1 MNKHKENGFRSLL
14 MTFAVFAMSLVSI
27 SALAEPI
34 QIVGKVVDANGD
46 PLVGASVVEAGT
58 SNGTITD
65 LDGAFV
71 LTVENN
77 VTLLVSYVGYKDQE
91 ARAHKDMVVMLR
103 EDTQVLDEVVAIG
116 YGTQKKANLTG
127 AVTTVDV
134 SKTLESKTESD
145 VAKAL
150 QGAVPGLTIT
160 NATGDLDADPTV
172 VIRGIGTLSNSGTST
187 PLYIVDGV
195 PVENLGYLN
204 SNDIES
210 ISVLKDASSTAIYGT
225 RAAFGV
231 VLVTTKTA
239 KTAEKVS
246 VTYNNN
252 FAWSRATALPDYPT
266 VMEQATALTDANKR
280 AGLPSELFGMYLDTK
295 YFIAG
300 ATAWQEK
307 HGGKSGYRKMVYG
320 DDWDEH
326 GFYADWDVA
335 GIMFNDA
342 APSQQH
348 NLSVSG
354 NSGKTNYYMS
364 LGYNHQQGLM
374 NFNPDK
380 MDKFNATVNLS
391 TKVTKWLEVGARF
404 NMQHRIYTYPYVRG
418 QGSYQYV
425 WRWGS
430 FFGPYG
436 YFEDAEGNQYDGR
449 NMIGFRK
456 AAAGPDGDG
465 SNDTYNKR
473 MNMRAGGFIKL
484 NLAKGLTF
492 NGDYTF
498 TYRAGRYKGVG
509 YDEDLVNTWSLFGED
524 FTHGAINTSTFIE
537 TENTHYYNHVANMF
551 LNYNGSWS
559 GHNLNVMVGANID
572 KSEYEYLYYER
583 HGMQDP
589 TMPELKL
596 MSEDYSYS
604 HSHSRSGSAGIFGRI
619 NYDYKGIYLIELSGR
634 YDGSSKFPSHTQW
647 AFFPSGSLGYRISE
661 EAYFQEAKEYVS
673 NLKVRASYGAIGNQ
687 EIGSNMFIKTMG
699 KTTNGVNWLGD
710 GKLKYD
716 YFGTPKMVDPSL
728 TWETITTTNV
738 GIDLGFFN
746 NDLNVN
752 FDWYQ
757 RDTKGMLAPGKEL
770 PSVLGASAAYE
781 NAGSL
786 RTRGWELNIDWR
798 HTFRDADDLTVHAN
812 FNLGDY
818 KATIT
823 QWDSDNLINTKYTG
837 KEYGEIWGFE
847 TERYFTWDDFTT
859 ETRERLVP
867 FDVNDDGKVDADET
881 ITETYQAVTG
891 YVEGVASQKGLEKD
905 KGFTYGPGDI
915 KFVDQNGDGVID
927 WGDGTVENHGDLV
940 KIGNTTPRWQYS
952 FRLGAEW
959 KGFDIDL
966 FFQGVGKRDMWS
978 PSAFV
983 MPLTRGAD
991 AIYAWQTDYI
1001 TNAEVSDTDIS
1012 KAVIRQDA
1020 AYPRMYPGN
1029 AGQGVPGSSIIDA
1042 GRNNFYPQD
1051 KYLIN
1056 MAYLRLKNLT
1066 VGYTLPQRLTRK
1078 ATIEKVRI
1086 YASFNNLADLVNHTA
1101 QYGFDPEVS
1110 TGRGTGSFGN
1120 GTYGRVEPLM
1130 RSYSFG
1136 LQVTL

>member
-27 SALAEPI
+27 AAMAEPI
-34 QIVGKVVDANGD
+34 AIVGKVIDVNGE
-46 PLVGASVVEAGT
+46 PLVGASVAEAGT

-71 LTVENN
+71 LTVEKN

-91 ARAHKDMVVMLR
+91 VRAHKDMVVMLR

-134 SKTLESKTESD
+134 SKTLESKSESD
-145 VAKAL
+145 VTKAL

-187 PLYIVDGV
+187 PLYVVDGV
-195 PVENLGYLN
+195 PMENLGYLN
-204 SNDIES
+204 PNDIES

-252 FAWSRATALPDYPT
+252 FAWSRASAMPEYPSVLEQITAMT
-266 VMEQATALTDANKR
+266 MANDN
-280 AGLPSELFGMYLDTK
+280 AGVASELFGMYFNTDE
-295 YFIAG
+295 FIAK
-300 ATAWQEK
+300 ATAWQDWAATQGWK
-307 HGGKSGYRKMVYG
+307 NNKSPYREMVYG
-320 DDWDEH
+320 LDWDEN

-335 GIMFNDA
+335 GIMFNNA
-342 APSQQH
+342 APSQNH

-364 LGYNHQQGLM
+364 LGYNHQQGIM

-391 TKVTKWLEVGARF
+391 TKVNNWLEIGGRF
-404 NMQHRIYTYPYVRG
+404 NMQHRTYSYPEVRG
-418 QGSYQYV
+418 QGTYQYV

-436 YFEDAEGNQYDGR
+436 YFEDENGNQYDGR
-449 NMIGFRK
+449 QMIGFRK
-456 AAAGPDGDG
+456 DAGDA
-465 SNDTYNKR
+465 YRKR
-473 MNMRAGGFIKL
+473 MNLRAGGFIKL
-484 NLAKGLTF
+484 NLAKGFTF

-498 TYRAGRYKGVG
+498 TYRAGRYKAVG
-509 YDEDLVNTWSLFGED
+509 LPEDLVNTWSLFGED
-524 FTHGAINTSTFIE
+524 FAHGPINTSTYIE
-537 TENTHYYNHVANMF
+537 TENSHYYNHVANMYF
-551 LNYNGSWS
+551 NYNGSWK

-572 KSEYEYLYYER
+572 KDEYEKLYYER
-583 HGMQDP
+583 HDLLSSDKYEMHLTG
-589 TMPELKL
+589 
-596 MSEDYSYS
+596 SDYDYS
-604 HSHSRSGSAGIFGRI
+604 HSHPHNGSVGIFGRI
-619 NYDYKGIYLIELSGR
+619 NYDYKGIYLLEFSARG
-634 YDGSSKFPSHTQW
+634 DASSKFPSHSQW
-647 AFFPSGSLGYRISE
+647 AFFPSGSVGYRMSE
-661 EAYFQEAKEYVS
+661 EPYFQAAKEHVS
-673 NLKVRASYGAIGNQ
+673 NLKVRASYGTIGNQ
-687 EIGSNMFIKTMG
+687 EIGSYMFLETMDKG
-699 KTTNGVNWLGD
+699 QVNWLGEGD
-710 GKLKYD
+710 AKYY
-716 YFGTPKMVDPSL
+716 YFGTPKLVSPTL
-728 TWETITTTNV
+728 TWETIATANV

-757 RDTKGMLAPGKEL
+757 RDTKDMLAPGAAL
-770 PSVLGASAAYE
+770 PQVLGTSAPYM

-798 HTFRDADDLTVHAN
+798 HVFHEAGDLAVHAN
-812 FNLGDY
+812 FNLADY
-818 KATIT
+818 KATIID
-823 QWDSDNLINTKYTG
+823 WDSNDLVNTNYAG

-847 TERYFTWDDFTT
+847 TDRYFTPEDFN
-859 ETRERLVP
+859 E
-867 FDVNDDGKVDADET
+867 DGSYKQVLDAE
-881 ITETYQAVTG
+881 G
-891 YVEGVASQKGLEKD
+891 NYVSGVADQSLLESGK
-905 KGFTYGPGDI
+905 FTYGPGDI
-915 KFVDQNGDGVID
+915 KFVDQNGDGKID
-927 WGDGTVENHGDLV
+927 WGKGTKDDHGDLV
-940 KIGNTTPRWQYS
+940 KIGNSTPRFQYS
-952 FRLGAEW
+952 FRIGADW
-959 KGFDIDL
+959 KGLDIDL
-966 FFQGVGKRDMWS
+966 FFQGVGKRDMWTQ
-978 PSAFV
+978 SAFV
-983 MPLTRGAD
+983 MPMMRGVD
-991 AIYAWQTDYI
+991 AIYSSQMDYI
-1001 TNAEVSDTDIS
+1001 TNDEIVAGI
-1012 KAVIRQDA
+1012 IRQDA
-1020 AYPRMYPGN
+1020 DYPRLYGGG
-1029 AGQGVPGSSIIDA
+1029 AGQGNASTSILD
-1042 GRNNFYPQD
+1042 GGKFNFYPQD
-1051 KYLIN
+1051 KYLVN

-1066 VGYTLPQRLTRK
+1066 VGYTLPQKWTRK

-1086 YASFNNLADLVNHTA
+1086 YASFNNLADLINHTA
-1101 QYGFDPEVS
+1101 KYGFDPETS
-1110 TGRGTGSFGN
+1110 TGRGTGSYGN

>member
-1 MNKHKENGFRSLL
+1 MMNKRKENGYRSLL

-27 SALAEPI
+27 AAMAEPI
-34 QIVGKVVDANGD
+34 AIVGKVVDANGE
-46 PLVGASVVEAGT
+46 PLVGASVSEAGT

-71 LTVENN
+71 LNVEKN

-91 ARAHKDMVVMLR
+91 VRAHKDMVVMLR

-134 SKTLESKTESD
+134 SKTLESKSESD
-145 VAKAL
+145 VTKAL

-172 VIRGIGTLSNSGTST
+172 VIRGIGTLSNSGVST

-204 SNDIES
+204 PNDIES

-252 FAWSRATALPDYPT
+252 FAWSRATAMPEYPT
-266 VMEQATALTDANKR
+266 VLEQVKAMTMANDN
-280 AGLPSELFGMYLDTK
+280 AGVASELFGMYINTDE
-295 YFIAG
+295 FIAK
-300 ATAWQEK
+300 ATAWQEWAATQGWK
-307 HGGKSGYRKMVYG
+307 NGKSPYREMVYG
-320 DDWDEH
+320 LDWDEK

-335 GIMFNDA
+335 GIMFNNA
-342 APSQQH
+342 APSQNH

-364 LGYNHQQGLM
+364 LGYNHQQGIM

-380 MDKFNATVNLS
+380 MDKFNATINLS
-391 TKVTKWLEVGARF
+391 TKVNNWLEIGGRF
-404 NMQHRIYTYPYVRG
+404 NMQHRTYSYPEVRG
-418 QGSYQYV
+418 QGTYQYV

-436 YFEDAEGNQYDGR
+436 YFEDENGNQFDGR
-449 NMIGFRK
+449 QMIGFRK
-456 AAAGPDGDG
+456 AAGDA
-465 SNDTYNKR
+465 YRKR
-473 MNMRAGGFIKL
+473 MNLRAGGFIKL

-498 TYRAGRYKGVG
+498 TYRAGRYKAVG
-509 YDEDLVNTWSLFGED
+509 LPEDIVNTWSLFGEN
-524 FTHGAINTSTFIE
+524 FAHGPINTSTYIE
-537 TENTHYYNHVANMF
+537 TENSHYYNHVANMYF
-551 LNYNGSWS
+551 NYNGSWK

-572 KSEYEYLYYER
+572 KDEYEKLYYER
-583 HGMQDP
+583 HDLLSSDKHEMHLTG
-589 TMPELKL
+589 
-596 MSEDYSYS
+596 SDYDYS
-604 HSHSRSGSAGIFGRI
+604 HSHPHNGSVGIFGRI
-619 NYDYKGIYLIELSGR
+619 NYDYKGIYLLEFSARG
-634 YDGSSKFPSHTQW
+634 DASSKFPSHSQW
-647 AFFPSGSLGYRISE
+647 AFFPSGSVGYRLSE
-661 EAYFQEAKEYVS
+661 EPYFQEAKNYVS
-673 NLKVRASYGAIGNQ
+673 NLKVRASYGTIGNQ
-687 EIGSNMFIKTMG
+687 EIGSYMFLETMDKG
-699 KTTNGVNWLGD
+699 QVGWLGD
-710 GKLKYD
+710 TDSKYY
-716 YFGTPKMVDPSL
+716 YFGTPKLVSPTL
-728 TWETITTTNV
+728 TWETIATANV

-746 NDLNVN
+746 NDLNIN

-757 RDTKGMLAPGKEL
+757 RDTKDMLAPGAAL
-770 PSVLGASAAYE
+770 PQVLGTSAPYM

-798 HTFRDADDLTVHAN
+798 HVFHDAGDLAVHAN
-812 FNLGDY
+812 FNLADY
-818 KATIT
+818 KATIMD
-823 QWDSDNLINTKYTG
+823 WDSNNLINTNYAG

-847 TERYFTWDDFTT
+847 TDRYFTPEDF
-859 ETRERLVP
+859 
-867 FDVNDDGKVDADET
+867 NADGSYKQELDAD
-881 ITETYQAVTG
+881 G
-891 YVEGVASQKGLEKD
+891 NYVSGIADQSLLESGK
-905 KGFTYGPGDI
+905 FVYGPGDV
-915 KFVDQNGDGVID
+915 KFVDQNGDGKID
-927 WGDGTVENHGDLV
+927 WGDGTVEDHGDLV
-940 KIGNTTPRWQYS
+940 KIGNSTPRFQYS

-959 KGFDIDL
+959 KGLDIDL
-966 FFQGVGKRDMWS
+966 FFQGVGKRDMWTQ
-978 PSAFV
+978 SAFV
-983 MPLTRGAD
+983 MPMTRGVD
-991 AIYAWQTDYI
+991 AIYASQMDYI
-1001 TNAEVSDTDIS
+1001 TNDEVAAGT
-1012 KAVIRQDA
+1012 IRQDA
-1020 AYPRMYPGN
+1020 DYPRLYGGG
-1029 AGQGVPGSSIIDA
+1029 AGQGNASSSIMD
-1042 GRNNFYPQD
+1042 GGKFNFYPQD
-1051 KYLIN
+1051 KYLVN

-1066 VGYTLPQRLTRK
+1066 VGYTLPQKWTRK

-1086 YASFNNLADLVNHTA
+1086 YASFNNLADLINHTA
-1101 QYGFDPEVS
+1101 KFGFDPETS
-1110 TGRGTGSFGN
+1110 TGRGTGSYGN
-1120 GTYGRVEPLM
+1120 GTYGRTEPLY

>member
-1 MNKHKENGFRSLL
+1 MMNKHKENGYRSLL

-27 SALAEPI
+27 AAMAEPI
-34 QIVGKVVDANGD
+34 TIVGKVVDANGE
-46 PLVGASVVEAGT
+46 PLVGASVAEAGT

-71 LTVENN
+71 LNVEKN

-91 ARAHKDMVVMLR
+91 VRAHKDMVVMLK

-160 NATGDLDADPTV
+160 NTTGDLDADPTV
-172 VIRGIGTLSNSGTST
+172 VIRGIGTLSNSGVST

-204 SNDIES
+204 PNDIES

-231 VLVTTKTA
+231 VLVTTKSA
-239 KTAEKVS
+239 KTAEKVT

-252 FAWSRATALPDYPT
+252 FAWSQATVTPDFPT
-266 VMEQATALTDANKR
+266 VLEQAKAMTEGKYR
-280 AGLPSELFGMYLDTK
+280 AGADPELFGMYVDTEA
-295 YFIAG
+295 Y
-300 ATAWQEK
+300 QEK
-307 HGGKSGYRKMVYG
+307 AQAWLDWANSPEGQALGIKNGKSPYREMIYG
-320 DDWDEH
+320 IDYDEN
-326 GFYADWDVA
+326 GWYADWDIA
-335 GIMFNDA
+335 GMYFNNA

-364 LGYNHQQGLM
+364 IGYNHQQGLM

-380 MDKFNATVNLS
+380 MDKFNATVNVS
-391 TKVTKWLEVGARF
+391 TKVNNWLEVGARF
-404 NMQHRIYTYPYVRG
+404 SMQHRN
-418 QGSYQYV
+418 YQYPEARFSGYSNL

-430 FFGPYG
+430 FFNNCG
-436 YFEDAEGNQYDGR
+436 YWKDEEGQIYDGY
-449 NMIGFRK
+449 NYIDSRK
-456 AAAGPDGDG
+456 EAGDA
-465 SNDTYNKR
+465 YKKR

-498 TYRAGRYKGVG
+498 TYRAGNEKAIGMPYKYQLYHWAKGI
-509 YDEDLVNTWSLFGED
+509 GED
-524 FTHGAINTSTFIE
+524 WTAFIDPYP
-537 TENTHYYNHVANMF
+537 TDSYISQTNSHYYNHVANMYF
-551 LNYNGSWS
+551 NYNGSWS

-572 KSEYEYLYYER
+572 KSNYEYLSLR
-583 HGMQDP
+583 RDGMQDINL
-589 TMPELKL
+589 PEMILTSSWK
-596 MSEDYSYS
+596 SYDHA
-604 HSHSRSGSAGIFGRI
+604 HSHSGSAGVFARI
-619 NYDYKGIYLIELSGR
+619 NYDYKGIYLFELSGR
-634 YDGSSKFPSHTQW
+634 ADASSKFPSTQQW
-647 AFFPSGSLGYRISE
+647 GFFPSGSVGYRISE
-661 EAYFQEAKEYVS
+661 EPYFQEAKNYVS

-687 EIGSNMFIKTMG
+687 EIGSNMFLETMS
-699 KTTNGVNWLGD
+699 KETNAVNWLGT
-710 GKLKYD
+710 GSALYD
-716 YFGTPKMVDPSL
+716 YFTQPKMVSPTL
-728 TWETITTTNV
+728 TWETITTANV

-757 RDTKGMLAPGKEL
+757 RDTKGMLAPGRAL
-770 PSVLGASAAYE
+770 PQVIGATAAFE

-786 RTRGWELNIDWR
+786 RTRGWELNIDW
-798 HTFRDADDLTVHAN
+798 HHVFHEAGDLALHAN
-812 FNLGDY
+812 FNLADY
-818 KATIT
+818 KAVIT
-823 QWDSDNLINTKYTG
+823 NWDSDNLINTKYTG

-847 TERYFTWDDFTT
+847 TDRYFTPADF
-859 ETRERLVP
+859 
-867 FDVNDDGKVDADET
+867 NADGTPAEGIAD
-881 ITETYQAVTG
+881 QSKLSAN
-891 YVEGVASQKGLEKD
+891 EK
-905 KGFTYGPGDI
+905 FIFGPGDI
-915 KFVDQNGDGVID
+915 KFVDQNKDGVID
-927 WGDGTVENHGDLV
+927 WGDGTTENHGDLV
-940 KIGNTTPRWQYS
+940 KIGNSTPRFQYS
-952 FRLGAEW
+952 FRLGADW
-959 KGFDIDL
+959 KGLDIDL

-983 MPLTRGAD
+983 MPLMRGAD
-991 AIYAWQTDYI
+991 ATLYAGQTDYI
-1001 TNAEVSDTDIS
+1001 TQAEYEAAMAGTGT
-1012 KAVIRQDA
+1012 IRQDA
-1020 AYPRMYPGN
+1020 DYPRLFAGN
-1029 AGQGVPGSSIIDA
+1029 QGSVAGSSIMEY
-1042 GRNNFYPQD
+1042 GSNNYVPQS

-1066 VGYTLPQRLTRK
+1066 VGYTLPQKWTRK

-1101 QYGFDPEVS
+1101 KYGFDPEVS
-1110 TGRGTGSFGN
+1110 AGRGTGNITSEAY
-1120 GTYGRVEPLM
+1120 YGRTEPLM

-1136 LQVTL
+1136 LQITL

>member
-1 MNKHKENGFRSLL
+1 MMNKHKENGFRSLL

-27 SALAEPI
+27 SAMAAPI
-34 QIVGKVVDANGD
+34 SVVGKVVDVNGE
-46 PLVGASVVEAGT
+46 PLVGASVVEVGT

-71 LTVENN
+71 LSVEPN
-77 VTLLVSYVGYKDQE
+77 VTLHVSYVGYKDQE
-91 ARAHKDMVVMLR
+91 VRAHKDMVVMLK

-127 AVTTVDV
+127 AVTSVDV

-160 NATGDLDADPTV
+160 NATGDLNADPTV

-195 PVENLGYLN
+195 PMENLGYLN

-239 KTAEKVS
+239 KTQEKVS

-252 FAWSRATALPDYPT
+252 FAWSQATALPDYPDVLT
-266 VMEQATALTDANKR
+266 QAQALTDANTR
-280 AGLPSELFGMYLDTK
+280 AGLASELFGMYLNSDA
-295 YFIAG
+295 FIAG
-300 ATAWQEK
+300 ATKWKKWASEQGWK
-307 HGGKSGYRKMVYG
+307 NDKSPYRKMEYG
-320 DDWDEH
+320 LDWDEK

-335 GIMFNDA
+335 GIMFNNA
-342 APSQQH
+342 TPSQQH

-391 TKVTKWLEVGARF
+391 TKVNKWLEVGARF

-418 QGSYQYV
+418 QGTYQYV

-436 YFEDAEGNQYDGR
+436 YFEDAEGQQYEGR

-465 SNDTYNKR
+465 SNDTYRKR

-509 YDEDLVNTWSLFGED
+509 YSEDLVNTWSLFGEN
-524 FTHGAINTSTFIE
+524 FAHGKINTSTFIE

-559 GHNLNVMVGANID
+559 GHNLNVMVGANLD

-583 HGMQDP
+583 HAMQDENL
-589 TMPELKL
+589 PELAL
-596 MSEDYSYS
+596 CSEDYSYTHS
-604 HSHSRSGSAGIFGRI
+604 HSHSGSAGIFARI
-619 NYDYKGIYLIELSGR
+619 NYDYKGIYLLELSGR
-634 YDGSSKFPSHTQW
+634 YDGSSKFPTHTQW
-647 AFFPSGSLGYRISE
+647 AFFPSGSVGYRLSE

-673 NLKVRASYGAIGNQ
+673 NLKVRASYGVIGNQ
-687 EIGSNMFIKTMG
+687 EIGSNMFLETMS
-699 KTTNGVNWLGD
+699 KTTNGVSWLGT
-710 GKLKYD
+710 GSSKYD
-716 YFGTPKMVDPSL
+716 YFGQPKMVDPTL
-728 TWETITTTNV
+728 TWETIATTNV
-738 GIDLGFFN
+738 GIDLGFLN

-757 RDTKGMLAPGKEL
+757 RLTTGMLAPGKTL
-770 PSVLGASAAYE
+770 PQVVGATAAYE

-798 HTFRDADDLTVHAN
+798 HTFRDADNLTLHAN
-812 FNLGDY
+812 FNLADY
-818 KATIT
+818 KAVIT
-823 QWDSDNLINTKYTG
+823 EWDSNDLTNTKYTG
-837 KEYGEIWGFE
+837 KEYGEIWGFQ
-847 TERYFTWDDFTT
+847 TDRYFTPDDF
-859 ETRERLVP
+859 
-867 FDVNDDGKVDADET
+867 NADGSYK
-881 ITETYQAVTG
+881 
-891 YVEGVASQKGLEKD
+891 EGIASQKGLEKD

-927 WGDGTVENHGDLV
+927 WGEGTKDNHGDLV
-940 KIGNTTPRWQYS
+940 KIGNETPRWQYS
-952 FRLGAEW
+952 FRLGADW

-1001 TNAEVSDTDIS
+1001 TEADYAAGIIDQN
-1012 KAVIRQDA
+1012 A
-1020 AYPRMYPGN
+1020 AYPRMWPGN
-1029 AGQGVPGSSIIDA
+1029 AGQGVASSSILPT
-1042 GRNNFYPQD
+1042 GKNNFYPQD
-1051 KYLIN
+1051 KYLMN
-1056 MAYLRLKNLT
+1056 LAYLRLKNLT
-1066 VGYTLPQRLTRK
+1066 VGYTLPQKLTRK

-1086 YASFNNLADLVNHTA
+1086 YASFNNLCDLINHTA

-1110 TGRGTGSFGN
+1110 TGSGTGSFGN
-1120 GTYGRVEPLM
+1120 GTYGRTEPLM

>member
-1 MNKHKENGFRSLL
+1 MMNKHKENGFRSLL

-27 SALAEPI
+27 SAMAAPI
-34 QIVGKVVDANGD
+34 SVVGKVVDANGE

-71 LTVENN
+71 LSVEPN
-77 VTLLVSYVGYKDQE
+77 VTLHVSYVGYKDQE
-91 ARAHKDMVVMLR
+91 VRAHKDMVVMLK

-127 AVTTVDV
+127 AVTSVDV

-160 NATGDLDADPTV
+160 NANGDLNSDPTV

-195 PVENLGYLN
+195 PMENLGYLN

-239 KTAEKVS
+239 KTQEKVS

-252 FAWSRATALPDYPT
+252 FAWSQATALPEYPD
-266 VMEQATALTDANKR
+266 VIAQANALTDANKR
-280 AGLPSELFGMYLDTK
+280 AGLASELFGMYLDTEA
-295 YFIAG
+295 FLGGAQRWLDWANSPEGAAAG
-300 ATAWQEK
+300 IK
-307 HGGKSGYRKMVYG
+307 NGKSPYRKMIYG
-320 DDWDEH
+320 LDWDEN

-342 APSQQH
+342 TPSQQH

-391 TKVTKWLEVGARF
+391 TKVNNWLEIGARF

-436 YFEDAEGNQYDGR
+436 YFEDADGNQFDGR
-449 NMIGFRK
+449 QMIGFRK
-456 AAAGPDGDG
+456 AAAGPDGIG
-465 SNDTYNKR
+465 NDTWRKR

-509 YDEDLVNTWSLFGED
+509 YDEDLVNTWSLFGEN

-551 LNYNGSWS
+551 FNYNGSWS
-559 GHNLNVMVGANID
+559 GHNLNVMVGANLD

-583 HGMQDP
+583 HGMQDQNL
-589 TMPELKL
+589 PELAL
-596 MSEDYSYS
+596 CSEDYSYS
-604 HSHSRSGSAGIFGRI
+604 HSHSHSGSAGIFARI
-619 NYDYKGIYLIELSGR
+619 NYDYKGIYLLELSGR
-634 YDGSSKFPSHTQW
+634 YDGSSKFPTHTQW
-647 AFFPSGSLGYRISE
+647 AFFPSGSVGYRISE
-661 EAYFQEAKEYVS
+661 EGYFQEAKEYVS
-673 NLKVRASYGAIGNQ
+673 NLKLRASYGVIGNQ
-687 EIGSNMFIKTMG
+687 EIGSNMFLETMS
-699 KTTNGVNWLGD
+699 KTTNGVSWLGT
-710 GKLKYD
+710 GSSKYD
-716 YFGTPKMVDPSL
+716 YFGTPKMVDPTL
-728 TWETITTTNV
+728 TWETIATTNV
-738 GIDLGFFN
+738 GIDLGFLKN
-746 NDLNVN
+746 ELNVN

-757 RDTKGMLAPGKEL
+757 RETTGMLAPGQAL
-770 PSVLGASAAYE
+770 PQVLGASAAYE

-798 HTFRDADDLTVHAN
+798 HTFRDADNLTLHAN
-812 FNLGDY
+812 FNLADY

-823 QWDSDNLINTKYTG
+823 QWDSNDLTNTKYTG

-847 TERYFTWDDFTT
+847 TDRYFTFEDF
-859 ETRERLVP
+859 
-867 FDVNDDGKVDADET
+867 NADGSYA
-881 ITETYQAVTG
+881 
-891 YVEGVASQKGLEKD
+891 EGVASQTGLEKGSF
-905 KGFTYGPGDI
+905 KYGPGDV
-915 KFVDQNGDGVID
+915 KFVDQNGDGVIN
-927 WGDGTVENHGDLV
+927 WGYAVDDVENNPEGLAPGTKNNHGDLV
-940 KIGNTTPRWQYS
+940 KIGNETPRWQYS

-991 AIYAWQTDYI
+991 AIYAWQTDYVTEADYAAGI
-1001 TNAEVSDTDIS
+1001 IDQN
-1012 KAVIRQDA
+1012 A

-1029 AGQGVPGSSIIDA
+1029 AGQGVPGANVTAI
-1042 GRNNFYPQD
+1042 GCNNFYPQD
-1051 KYLIN
+1051 KYLMN
-1056 MAYLRLKNLT
+1056 LAYLRLKNLT
-1066 VGYTLPQRLTRK
+1066 VGYTLPQKWTRK

-1110 TGRGTGSFGN
+1110 SGSGTGSFGN

>member
-1 MNKHKENGFRSLL
+1 MMNKHKENGFRSLL

-27 SALAEPI
+27 AAMAEPI
-34 QIVGKVVDANGD
+34 AIVGKVIDANGE
-46 PLVGASVVEAGT
+46 PLVGASVAEAGT

-71 LTVENN
+71 LTVEKN

-91 ARAHKDMVVMLR
+91 VRAHKDMVVMLR

-172 VIRGIGTLSNSGTST
+172 VIRGIGTLSNNGTSS
-187 PLYIVDGV
+187 PLYVVDGV
-195 PVENLGYLN
+195 PVENLSYLN
-204 SNDIES
+204 PNDIES

-266 VMEQATALTDANKR
+266 VYAQAVAMSEAKGYLGER
-280 AGLPSELFGMYLDTK
+280 AELFGMYVDEEAYQNKAKEWLQWAETQGWK
-295 YFIAG
+295 NN
-300 ATAWQEK
+300 
-307 HGGKSGYRKMVYG
+307 KSPYREMVYG
-320 DDWDEH
+320 LDYDEN

-335 GIMFNDA
+335 GIFFNDA
-342 APSQQH
+342 TPSQNH

-364 LGYNHQQGLM
+364 LGYNHQQGIL

-391 TKVTKWLEVGARF
+391 TKVNKWLEVGARF
-404 NMQHRIYTYPYVRG
+404 NMQHRN
-418 QGSYQYV
+418 YQYPENRV
-425 WRWGS
+425 GGYSNLWRWGS
-430 FFGPYG
+430 FFGPWG
-436 YFEDAEGNQYDGR
+436 YLTDEEGQIYDGYTFL
-449 NMIGFRK
+449 GGLK
-456 AAAGPDGDG
+456 EAGDA
-465 SNDTYNKR
+465 YKKR
-473 MNMRAGGFIKL
+473 MNLRAGGFIKL

-498 TYRAGRYKGVG
+498 TYRAGNEKAIGMPAKYQV
-509 YDEDLVNTWSLFGED
+509 DTWSPGKFAED
-524 FTHGAINTSTFIE
+524 WSSAIDPYPTDSYITQKNS
-537 TENTHYYNHVANMF
+537 HYYNHVANMYF
-551 LNYNGSWS
+551 NYNGSWKGS
-559 GHNLNVMVGANID
+559 NLNVMVGANID
-572 KSEYEYLYYER
+572 KDEYEYLTLTR
-583 HGMQDP
+583 NNMQ
-589 TMPELKL
+589 TVSMPEMILTSAYK
-596 MSEDYSYS
+596 SYDQA
-604 HSHSRSGSAGIFGRI
+604 HYHNGSLGIFARI
-619 NYDYKGIYLIELSGR
+619 NYDYKGIYLFELSGR
-634 YDGSSKFPSHTQW
+634 ADASSKFPSNQQW
-647 AFFPSGSLGYRISE
+647 GFFPSGSVGYRISE
-661 EAYFQEAKEYVS
+661 EPYFQEAKNYVS
-673 NLKVRASYGAIGNQ
+673 NLKVRASYGTIGNQ
-687 EIGSNMFIKTMG
+687 EIGSNMFLETMD
-699 KTTNGVNWLGD
+699 KYTNSVNWIGSGNVL
-710 GKLKYD
+710 YD
-716 YFGTPKMVDPSL
+716 YFEQPKMVSPYL
-728 TWETITTTNV
+728 TWETIATTNV

-757 RDTKGMLAPGKEL
+757 RDTKDMLAPGKEL
-770 PSVLGASAAYE
+770 PTVLGTSAAFE
-781 NAGSL
+781 NVGSL
-786 RTRGWELNIDWR
+786 RVRGWELNVDWR
-798 HTFRDADDLTVHAN
+798 HVFHDAGDLALHAN
-812 FNLGDY
+812 FNLADY

-823 QWDSDNLINTKYTG
+823 NWDSNNLVNTNYTG
-837 KEYGEIWGFE
+837 KEVGEIWGFE
-847 TERYFTWDDFTT
+847 YDRYFTADDFTA
-859 ETRERLVP
+859 
-867 FDVNDDGKVDADET
+867 DGAYKEGIADQTLLE
-881 ITETYQAVTG
+881 
-891 YVEGVASQKGLEKD
+891 ASEK
-905 KGFTYGPGDI
+905 FNFGPGDI

-940 KIGNTTPRWQYS
+940 KIGNSTPRFQYS

-959 KGFDIDL
+959 KGLDIDL
-966 FFQGVGKRDMWS
+966 FFQGVGKREMWS

-983 MPLTRGAD
+983 MPMMRTAD
-991 AIYAWQTDYI
+991 VTIYANQMDYI
-1001 TNAEVSDTDIS
+1001 TKDEIEAGN
-1012 KAVIRQDA
+1012 IRQDA
-1020 AYPRMYPGN
+1020 DYPRIFPGN
-1029 AGQGVPGSSIIDA
+1029 NSSITSSSIL
-1042 GRNNFYPQD
+1042 GIGCNNYVPQD

-1066 VGYTLPQRLTRK
+1066 VGYTLPQKWTRK

-1101 QYGFDPEVS
+1101 KYGFDPEVS
-1110 TGRGTGSFGN
+1110 QGREGAVFAN
-1120 GTYGRVEPLM
+1120 AAYGRTAPLM

-1136 LQVTL
+1136 LQITL

>member
-1 MNKHKENGFRSLL
+1 MNTRKENGFRSLL
-14 MTFAVFAMSLVSI
+14 MSLAVFAMTMVSI
-27 SALAEPI
+27 SAYAAPETI
-34 QIVGKVVDANGD
+34 TGRVVDANGD
-46 PLVGASVVEAGT
+46 PLIGANVAEVGT
-58 SNGTITD
+58 TNGTITD
-65 LDGAFV
+65 IDGAFV
-71 LTVENN
+71 LSVEKN
-77 VTLLVSYVGYKDQE
+77 VTLLVSYMGYKDQE
-91 ARAHKDMVVMLR
+91 VRAHKDMVVMLK
-103 EDTQVLDEVVAIG
+103 EDTQVLDEVVAVG

-172 VIRGIGTLSNSGTST
+172 VIRGIGTLSNSGVST
-187 PLYIVDGV
+187 PLYVVDGV

-204 SNDIES
+204 ANDIES

-231 VLVTTKTA
+231 VLVTTKSA

-252 FAWSRATALPDYPT
+252 FAWSRATALPEYPT
-266 VMEQATALTDANKR
+266 VMEQANALTEANTR
-280 AGLPSELFGMYLDTK
+280 AGLASELFGMYLNSPE
-295 YFIAG
+295 FIAG
-300 ATAWQEK
+300 ATKWQEK

-326 GFYADWDVA
+326 GFYADWDVV
-335 GIMFNDA
+335 GILFNNA

-391 TKVTKWLEVGARF
+391 TKINKWLEVGARF
-404 NMQHRIYTYPYVRG
+404 NMQHRTYTYPYTRG

-436 YFEDAEGNQYDGR
+436 YFEDAEGKQYDAR
-449 NMIGFRK
+449 NMIGYRK
-456 AAAGPDGDG
+456 AAAGPDGDP
-465 SNDTYNKR
+465 SNDTYQKR

-498 TYRAGRYKGVG
+498 TYRAGRYKGTG
-509 YDEDLVNTWSLFGED
+509 YEEDIVNTWSLFGED
-524 FTHGAINTSTFIE
+524 WSHGPTSTSTFIE

-551 LNYNGSWS
+551 LNYNGSWE

-589 TMPELKL
+589 NMPELKL
-596 MSEDYSYS
+596 LSEDYSYS
-604 HSHSRSGSAGIFGRI
+604 HNHSRSGSAGVFGRI

-647 AFFPSGSLGYRISE
+647 AFFPSGSIGYRISE
-661 EAYFQEAKEYVS
+661 EPYFADAKEYVS
-673 NLKVRASYGAIGNQ
+673 NLKLRASYGTIGNQ
-687 EIGSNMFIKTMG
+687 EIGSNMFIKTMA
-699 KTTNGVNWLGD
+699 KTTNGVNWLGT
-710 GKLKYD
+710 GTSKYD
-716 YFGTPKMVDPSL
+716 YFGTPKMVDPTL
-728 TWETITTTNV
+728 TWETIATTNV

-757 RDTKGMLAPGKEL
+757 RTTNGMLAPGKEL

-781 NAGSL
+781 NAGQL

-798 HTFRDADDLTVHAN
+798 HTFKDLDDLSLHAN
-812 FNLGDY
+812 FNLADY

-823 QWDSDNLINTKYTG
+823 NWDSNDLTNTKYTG

-847 TERYFTWDDFTT
+847 TDRYFTAADF
-859 ETRERLVP
+859 
-867 FDVNDDGKVDADET
+867 NADG
-881 ITETYQAVTG
+881 TYAA
-891 YVEGVASQKGLEKD
+891 GVADQSGLEKD
-905 KGFTYGPGDI
+905 KAFSYGPGDI

-927 WGDGTVENHGDLV
+927 WGEGTKDDHGDLV
-940 KIGNTTPRWQYS
+940 KIGNTTPRFQYS
-952 FRLGAEW
+952 FRLGADW
-959 KGFDIDL
+959 KGIDIDL

-983 MPLTRGAD
+983 MPLTRGTD
-991 AIYAWQTDYI
+991 AIYAWQMDYV
-1001 TNAEVSDTDIS
+1001 TQEMVDNNAIN
-1012 KAVIRQDA
+1012 QDA
-1020 AYPRMYPGN
+1020 RYPRLFPSN
-1029 AGQGVPGSSIIDA
+1029 AGQGVASANIMDA

-1066 VGYTLPQRLTRK
+1066 VGYTLPQKWTRK

-1110 TGRGTGSFGN
+1110 SGRGTGSFGN

>member
-27 SALAEPI
+27 GAMAEPI
-34 QIVGKVVDANGD
+34 AIVGKVVDANGE
-46 PLVGASVVEAGT
+46 PLVGASVAEAGT

-71 LTVENN
+71 LTVEKN

-91 ARAHKDMVVMLR
+91 VRAHKDMVVMLK

-172 VIRGIGTLSNSGTST
+172 VIRGIGTLSNGGTSS
-187 PLYIVDGV
+187 PLYVVDGV
-195 PVENLGYLN
+195 PMENLSYLN
-204 SNDIES
+204 PNDIES

-252 FAWSRATALPDYPT
+252 FAWSRASAMPKYPT
-266 VMEQATALTDANKR
+266 VLEQVKAMTMANDN
-280 AGLPSELFGMYLDTK
+280 AGVASELFGMYINTDE
-295 YFIAG
+295 FIAK
-300 ATAWQEK
+300 ATAWQEWAATQGWK
-307 HGGKSGYRKMVYG
+307 NGKSPYREMVYG
-320 DDWDEH
+320 LDWDEK

-335 GIMFNDA
+335 GIMFNNA
-342 APSQQH
+342 APSQNH

-354 NSGKTNYYMS
+354 NSGKTNYYLS
-364 LGYNHQQGLM
+364 LGYNHQQGIM

-380 MDKFNATVNLS
+380 MDKFNATINLS
-391 TKVTKWLEVGARF
+391 TKVNNWLEIGGRF
-404 NMQHRIYTYPYVRG
+404 NMQHRTYSYPEVRG
-418 QGSYQYV
+418 QGTYQYV

-436 YFEDAEGNQYDGR
+436 YFEDENGNQFDGR
-449 NMIGFRK
+449 QMIGFRK
-456 AAAGPDGDG
+456 AAGDA
-465 SNDTYNKR
+465 YRKR
-473 MNMRAGGFIKL
+473 MNLRAGGFIKL

-498 TYRAGRYKGVG
+498 TYRAGRYKAVG
-509 YDEDLVNTWSLFGED
+509 LPEDIVNTWSLFGEN
-524 FTHGAINTSTFIE
+524 FAHGPINTSTYIE
-537 TENTHYYNHVANMF
+537 TENSHYYNHVANMYF
-551 LNYNGSWS
+551 NYNGSWK

-572 KSEYEYLYYER
+572 KDEYEKLYYER
-583 HGMQDP
+583 HDLLSSDKHEMHLTG
-589 TMPELKL
+589 
-596 MSEDYSYS
+596 SDYDYS
-604 HSHSRSGSAGIFGRI
+604 HSHPHNGSVGVFGRI
-619 NYDYKGIYLIELSGR
+619 NYDYKGIYLLEFSARG
-634 YDGSSKFPSHTQW
+634 DASSKFPSHSQW
-647 AFFPSGSLGYRISE
+647 AFFPSGSVGYRLSE
-661 EAYFQEAKEYVS
+661 EPYFQEAKNYVS
-673 NLKVRASYGAIGNQ
+673 NLKVRASYGTIGNQ
-687 EIGSNMFIKTMG
+687 EIGSYMFLETMDKG
-699 KTTNGVNWLGD
+699 QVGWLGD
-710 GKLKYD
+710 TDSKYY
-716 YFGTPKMVDPSL
+716 YFGTPKLVSPTL
-728 TWETITTTNV
+728 TWETIATANV

-746 NDLNVN
+746 NDLNIN

-757 RDTKGMLAPGKEL
+757 RDTKDMLAPGAAL
-770 PSVLGASAAYE
+770 PQVLGTSAPYM

-798 HTFRDADDLTVHAN
+798 HVFHDAGDLAVHAN
-812 FNLGDY
+812 FNLADY
-818 KATIT
+818 KATIMD
-823 QWDSDNLINTKYTG
+823 WDSNNLVNTNYAG

-847 TERYFTWDDFTT
+847 TDRYFTPEDF
-859 ETRERLVP
+859 
-867 FDVNDDGKVDADET
+867 NADGTYKQELDAD
-881 ITETYQAVTG
+881 G
-891 YVEGVASQKGLEKD
+891 NYVSGTADQSLLESGK
-905 KGFTYGPGDI
+905 FVYGPGDV
-915 KFVDQNGDGVID
+915 KFVDQNGDGKID
-927 WGDGTVENHGDLV
+927 WGEGTVEDHGDLV
-940 KIGNTTPRWQYS
+940 KIGNSTPRFQYS

-959 KGFDIDL
+959 KGLDIDL
-966 FFQGVGKRDMWS
+966 FFQGVGKRDMWTQ
-978 PSAFV
+978 SAFV
-983 MPLTRGAD
+983 MPMMRGVD
-991 AIYAWQTDYI
+991 AIYASQMDYI
-1001 TNAEVSDTDIS
+1001 TNDEVAAGT
-1012 KAVIRQDA
+1012 IRQDA
-1020 AYPRMYPGN
+1020 DYPRLYGGG
-1029 AGQGVPGSSIIDA
+1029 AGQGNASSSIMD
-1042 GRNNFYPQD
+1042 GGKYNFYPQD
-1051 KYLIN
+1051 KYLVN

-1066 VGYTLPQRLTRK
+1066 VGYTLPQKWTRK

-1086 YASFNNLADLVNHTA
+1086 YASFNNLADLINHTA
-1101 QYGFDPEVS
+1101 KFGFDPETS
-1110 TGRGTGSFGN
+1110 KGRGSGEYAN
-1120 GTYGRVEPLM
+1120 GVYGRTEPLY

>member
-27 SALAEPI
+27 SAMAAPI
-34 QIVGKVVDANGD
+34 SVVGKVVDANGE

-71 LTVENN
+71 LSVEPN
-77 VTLLVSYVGYKDQE
+77 VTLVVSYVGYKDQE
-91 ARAHKDMVVMLR
+91 VRAHKDMVVMLR

-134 SKTLESKTESD
+134 SKTLESKSESD
-145 VAKAL
+145 VTKAL

-187 PLYIVDGV
+187 PLYVVDGV
-195 PVENLGYLN
+195 PMENLGYLN
-204 SNDIES
+204 PNDIES

-252 FAWSRATALPDYPT
+252 FAWSRASAMPEYPT
-266 VMEQATALTDANKR
+266 VLEQVKAMTMANDN
-280 AGLPSELFGMYLDTK
+280 AGVASELFGMYINTDE
-295 YFIAG
+295 FIAK
-300 ATAWQEK
+300 ATAWQEWAATQGWK
-307 HGGKSGYRKMVYG
+307 NGKSPYREMVYG
-320 DDWDEH
+320 LDWDEK

-335 GIMFNDA
+335 GIMFNNA
-342 APSQQH
+342 APSQNH

-364 LGYNHQQGLM
+364 LGYNHQQGIM

-391 TKVTKWLEVGARF
+391 TKVNNWLEIGGRF
-404 NMQHRIYTYPYVRG
+404 NMQHRTYSYPEVRG
-418 QGSYQYV
+418 QGTYQYV

-436 YFEDAEGNQYDGR
+436 YFEDENGNQFDGR
-449 NMIGFRK
+449 QMIGFRK
-456 AAAGPDGDG
+456 AAGDA
-465 SNDTYNKR
+465 YRKR
-473 MNMRAGGFIKL
+473 MNLRAGGFIKL

-498 TYRAGRYKGVG
+498 TYRAGRYKAVG
-509 YDEDLVNTWSLFGED
+509 LPEDIVNTWSLFGEN
-524 FTHGAINTSTFIE
+524 FAHGPINTSTYIE
-537 TENTHYYNHVANMF
+537 TENSHYYNHVANMYF
-551 LNYNGSWS
+551 NYNGSWK

-572 KSEYEYLYYER
+572 KDEYEKLYYER
-583 HGMQDP
+583 HDLLSSDKHEMHLTG
-589 TMPELKL
+589 
-596 MSEDYSYS
+596 SDYDYS
-604 HSHSRSGSAGIFGRI
+604 HSHPHNGSVGIFGRI
-619 NYDYKGIYLIELSGR
+619 NYDYKGIYLLEFSARG
-634 YDGSSKFPSHTQW
+634 DASSKFPSHSQW
-647 AFFPSGSLGYRISE
+647 AFFPSGSVGYRLSE
-661 EAYFQEAKEYVS
+661 EPYFQEAKNYVS
-673 NLKVRASYGAIGNQ
+673 NLKVRASYGTIGNQ
-687 EIGSNMFIKTMG
+687 EIGSYMFLETMDKG
-699 KTTNGVNWLGD
+699 QVGWLGD
-710 GKLKYD
+710 TDSKYY
-716 YFGTPKMVDPSL
+716 YFGTPKLVSPTL
-728 TWETITTTNV
+728 TWETIATTNI

-746 NDLNVN
+746 NDLNIN

-757 RDTKGMLAPGKEL
+757 RDTKDMLAPGAAL
-770 PSVLGASAAYE
+770 PQVLGTSAPYM

-798 HTFRDADDLTVHAN
+798 HVFHDAGDLAVHAN
-812 FNLGDY
+812 FNLADY
-818 KATIT
+818 KATIMD
-823 QWDSDNLINTKYTG
+823 WDSNNLVNTNYAG

-847 TERYFTWDDFTT
+847 TDRYFTPEDF
-859 ETRERLVP
+859 
-867 FDVNDDGKVDADET
+867 NADGSYKQELDAD
-881 ITETYQAVTG
+881 G
-891 YVEGVASQKGLEKD
+891 NYVSGTADQSLLESGK
-905 KGFTYGPGDI
+905 FVYGPGDV
-915 KFVDQNGDGVID
+915 KFVDQNGDGKID
-927 WGDGTVENHGDLV
+927 WGDGTVEDHGDLV
-940 KIGNTTPRWQYS
+940 KIGNSTPRFQYS

-959 KGFDIDL
+959 KGLDIDL
-966 FFQGVGKRDMWS
+966 FFQGVGKRDMWTQ
-978 PSAFV
+978 SAFV
-983 MPLTRGAD
+983 MPMTRGVD
-991 AIYAWQTDYI
+991 AIYASQMDYI
-1001 TNAEVSDTDIS
+1001 TNDEVAAGT
-1012 KAVIRQDA
+1012 IRQDA
-1020 AYPRMYPGN
+1020 DYPRLYGGG
-1029 AGQGVPGSSIIDA
+1029 AGQGNASSSIMD
-1042 GRNNFYPQD
+1042 GGKFNFYPQD
-1051 KYLIN
+1051 KYLVN

-1066 VGYTLPQRLTRK
+1066 VGYTLPQKWTRK

-1086 YASFNNLADLVNHTA
+1086 YASFNNLADLINHTA
-1101 QYGFDPEVS
+1101 KFGFDPETS
-1110 TGRGTGSFGN
+1110 TGRGTGSYGN
-1120 GTYGRVEPLM
+1120 GTYGRTEPLY

>member
-1 MNKHKENGFRSLL
+1 MNTRKENGFRSLL
-14 MTFAVFAMSLVSI
+14 MSLAVFAMTMVSI
-27 SALAEPI
+27 SAYAAPETI
-34 QIVGKVVDANGD
+34 TGRVVDANGD
-46 PLVGASVVEAGT
+46 PLIGANVAEVGT
-58 SNGTITD
+58 TNGTITD
-65 LDGAFV
+65 IDGAFV
-71 LTVENN
+71 LSVEKN
-77 VTLLVSYVGYKDQE
+77 VTLLVSYMGYKDQE
-91 ARAHKDMVVMLR
+91 VRAHKDMVVMLK
-103 EDTQVLDEVVAIG
+103 EDTQVLDEVVAVG

-195 PVENLGYLN
+195 PMENLGYLN

-231 VLVTTKTA
+231 VLVTTKSA

-252 FAWSRATALPDYPT
+252 FAWSHATALPEYPD
-266 VMEQATALTDANKR
+266 VMSQANALTDANKR
-280 AGLPSELFGMYLDTK
+280 AGLASELFGMYLDSK
-295 YFIAG
+295 QFVEG
-300 ATAWQEK
+300 ANRWKEWAATQGWK
-307 HGGKSGYRKMVYG
+307 NGKSPYRKMEYG
-320 DDWDEH
+320 LDWDEY

-335 GIMFNDA
+335 GIMFNNA
-342 APSQQH
+342 TPSQQH

-380 MDKFNATVNLS
+380 MDKFNATVNVS
-391 TKVTKWLEVGARF
+391 TKVNKWLEVGARF
-404 NMQHRIYTYPYVRG
+404 NLQHRIYTYPYVRG

-436 YFEDAEGNQYDGR
+436 YFEDANGNQFDGR

-456 AAAGPDGDG
+456 AAAGPDGIGD
-465 SNDTYNKR
+465 DTWRKR

-509 YDEDLVNTWSLFGED
+509 YDEDLVNTWSLFGAD
-524 FTHGAINTSTFIE
+524 FKHGAINTSTFIE

-551 LNYNGSWS
+551 LNYNGSWD
-559 GHNLNVMVGANID
+559 GHNLNVMVGANLD

-589 TMPELKL
+589 NLPELAL
-596 MSEDYSYS
+596 LSEEYSYS
-604 HSHSRSGSAGIFGRI
+604 HSHSHSGSAGIFGRI
-619 NYDYKGIYLIELSGR
+619 NYDYKGIYLVELSGR
-634 YDGSSKFPSHTQW
+634 YDGSSKFPTHTQW
-647 AFFPSGSLGYRISE
+647 AFFPSGSVGYRISE
-661 EAYFQEAKEYVS
+661 EGYFQEAKQYVS
-673 NLKVRASYGAIGNQ
+673 NLKVRASYGVIGNQ
-687 EIGSNMFIKTMG
+687 EIGSNMFLETMS
-699 KTTNGVNWLGD
+699 KTTNGVSWLGT
-710 GKLKYD
+710 GNSKYD
-716 YFGTPKMVDPSL
+716 YFGTPKMVDPTL
-728 TWETITTTNV
+728 TWETIATANV

-757 RDTKGMLAPGKEL
+757 RTTTGMLAPGQEL
-770 PSVLGASAAYE
+770 PKVLGASAAYE

-798 HTFRDADDLTVHAN
+798 HTFKDLDNLSLHAN
-812 FNLGDY
+812 FNLADY

-823 QWDSDNLINTKYTG
+823 QWDSNDLTNTKYTG

-847 TERYFTWDDFTT
+847 TDRYFTFDDFTT
-859 ETRERLVP
+859 DGEGNLVY
-867 FDVNDDGKVDADET
+867 AD
-881 ITETYQAVTG
+881 
-891 YVEGVASQKGLEKD
+891 GVASQKALEK
-905 KGFTYGPGDI
+905 GSFIYGPGDI
-915 KFVDQNGDGVID
+915 KFVDQNGDGKID
-927 WGDGTVENHGDLV
+927 WGKGTKDDHGDLV
-940 KIGNTTPRWQYS
+940 KIGNETPRFQYS
-952 FRLGAEW
+952 FRLGADW

-966 FFQGVGKRDMWS
+966 FFQGVGKRDVWS

-991 AIYAWQTDYI
+991 AIYAWQTDYV
-1001 TNAEVSDTDIS
+1001 TEAEYAAKT
-1012 KAVIRQDA
+1012 IRQDA

-1029 AGQGVPGSSIIDA
+1029 AGQGVPGANVTAI
-1042 GRNNFYPQD
+1042 GCNNFYPQD

-1056 MAYLRLKNLT
+1056 LAYLRLKNLT
-1066 VGYTLPQRLTRK
+1066 VGYTLPQKWTRK

-1110 TGRGTGSFGN
+1110 TGRGTGGFGN

>member
-1 MNKHKENGFRSLL
+1 MINKHKENGFRSLL

-27 SALAEPI
+27 AAMAEPI
-34 QIVGKVVDANGD
+34 TIVGKVVDANGE
-46 PLVGASVVEAGT
+46 PLIGASVAEAGT

-65 LDGAFV
+65 MDGAFM
-71 LTVENN
+71 LNVEKN
-77 VTLLVSYVGYKDQE
+77 VTLHVSYVGYKDLE
-91 ARAHKDMVVMLR
+91 LRAHKDMVVMLR

-134 SKTLESKTESD
+134 SKTLESKSESD
-145 VAKAL
+145 VTKAL

-195 PVENLGYLN
+195 PMENLGYLN

-210 ISVLKDASSTAIYGT
+210 ISVLKDASATSIYGT

-252 FAWSRATALPDYPT
+252 FAWSRASAMPEYPT
-266 VMEQATALTDANKR
+266 VLEQVTAMTMANDNE
-280 AGLPSELFGMYLDTK
+280 GLASELFGMYINTDD
-295 YFIAG
+295 FIAK
-300 ATAWQEK
+300 ATAWQEWASTQGWK
-307 HGGKSGYRKMVYG
+307 NNKSPYREMEYG
-320 DDWDEH
+320 RDWDEK

-335 GIMFNDA
+335 GIMFNNA

-364 LGYNHQQGLM
+364 LGYNHQQGIM

-391 TKVTKWLEVGARF
+391 TKVNNWLEIGARF
-404 NMQHRIYTYPYVRG
+404 NMQHRTYSYPEVRG
-418 QGSYQYV
+418 QGTYQYV

-436 YFEDAEGNQYDGR
+436 YFVDEHDQQFDGR
-449 NMIGFRK
+449 QMIGFRK
-456 AAAGPDGDG
+456 DAGDA
-465 SNDTYNKR
+465 YRKR
-473 MNMRAGGFIKL
+473 MNLRAGGFIKL

-498 TYRAGRYKGVG
+498 TYRAGRYKAVG
-509 YDEDLVNTWSLFGED
+509 LQEDLVNTWSLFGEN
-524 FTHGAINTSTFIE
+524 FAHGAINTTSYIE
-537 TENTHYYNHVANMF
+537 TENSHYYNHVANMYF
-551 LNYNGSWS
+551 NYNGSWNN
-559 GHNLNVMVGANID
+559 HNLNVMVGANID
-572 KSEYEYLYYER
+572 KDEYEKLYYER
-583 HGMQDP
+583 HDLLSTEKYEMHLTG
-589 TMPELKL
+589 
-596 MSEDYSYS
+596 SDYDYS
-604 HSHSRSGSAGIFGRI
+604 HSHPYNGSAGIFARI
-619 NYDYKGIYLIELSGR
+619 NYDYKGIYLFELSGR
-634 YDGSSKFPSHTQW
+634 ADASSKFPSHSQW
-647 AFFPSGSLGYRISE
+647 GFFPSGSLGYRISE
-661 EAYFQEAKEYVS
+661 EAYFQEAKQYVS
-673 NLKVRASYGAIGNQ
+673 NLKLRASYGAIGNQ
-687 EIGSNMFIKTMG
+687 EIGSYMFLETMNKG
-699 KTTNGVNWLGD
+699 QVSWLGD
-710 GKLKYD
+710 GSSKYY
-716 YFGTPKMVDPSL
+716 YFGTPQLVSPIL
-728 TWETITTTNV
+728 TWETITTANV

-757 RDTKGMLAPGKEL
+757 RDTKDMLAPGAAL
-770 PSVLGASAAYE
+770 PQVLGTSAPYGNE
-781 NAGSL
+781 GSL

-798 HTFRDADDLTVHAN
+798 HVFHEAGDLAVHAN
-812 FNLGDY
+812 FNLADY

-823 QWDSDNLINTKYTG
+823 EWDSNNLINTNYAG

-847 TERYFTWDDFTT
+847 TDRYFTPTDF
-859 ETRERLVP
+859 
-867 FDVNDDGKVDADET
+867 KT
-881 ITETYQAVTG
+881 IIN
-891 YVEGVASQKGLEKD
+891 D
-905 KGFTYGPGDI
+905 KGKEEVVYADGIADQSLLESGKFTYGPGDI
-915 KFVDQNGDGVID
+915 KFVDQNGDGKID
-927 WGDGTVENHGDLV
+927 WGKGTVEDHGDLV
-940 KIGNTTPRWQYS
+940 KIGNTTPRFQYS
-952 FRLGAEW
+952 FRLGADW

-966 FFQGVGKRDMWS
+966 FFQGVGKRDVWTQ
-978 PSAFV
+978 SAFV
-983 MPLTRGAD
+983 MPFMRGVD
-991 AIYAWQTDYI
+991 ALYANQLDYI
-1001 TNAEVSDTDIS
+1001 TNDEIA
-1012 KAVIRQDA
+1012 AGNIRQDA
-1020 AYPRMYPGN
+1020 DYPRLFGGG
-1029 AGQGVPGSSIIDA
+1029 AGQGNASSSILS
-1042 GRNNFYPQD
+1042 GGKYNFYPQD
-1051 KYLIN
+1051 KYLVN

-1066 VGYTLPQRLTRK
+1066 VGYTLPQKWTRK

-1110 TGRGTGSFGN
+1110 SGRGTGSFGN
-1120 GTYGRVEPLM
+1120 GTYGRVEPLY

>member
-1 MNKHKENGFRSLL
+1 MMNKHKENGFRSLL

-27 SALAEPI
+27 SAMAAPI
-34 QIVGKVVDANGD
+34 SVVGKVVDANGE

-71 LTVENN
+71 LSVEPN
-77 VTLLVSYVGYKDQE
+77 VTLVVSYVGYKDQE
-91 ARAHKDMVVMLR
+91 VRAHKDMVVMLK

-127 AVTTVDV
+127 AVTSVDV

-160 NATGDLDADPTV
+160 NANGDLNSDPTV

-239 KTAEKVS
+239 KTQEKVS

-252 FAWSRATALPDYPT
+252 FAWSHATALPEYPD
-266 VMEQATALTDANKR
+266 VIAQATALTDANKR
-280 AGLPSELFGMYLDTK
+280 AGLASELFGMYLDTEA
-295 YFIAG
+295 FLTGAQRWLDWANSPEGAAAG
-300 ATAWQEK
+300 IK
-307 HGGKSGYRKMVYG
+307 NGKSPYRKMIYG
-320 DDWDEH
+320 LDWDEK

-342 APSQQH
+342 TPSQQH

-391 TKVTKWLEVGARF
+391 TKVNNWLEIGARF
-404 NMQHRIYTYPYVRG
+404 NMQHRIYTFPYVRG

-436 YFEDAEGNQYDGR
+436 YFEDADGNQFDGR
-449 NMIGFRK
+449 QMIGFRK
-456 AAAGPDGDG
+456 AAAGPDGEG
-465 SNDTYNKR
+465 GDTWRKR

-509 YDEDLVNTWSLFGED
+509 YSEDLVNTWSLFGEN
-524 FTHGAINTSTFIE
+524 FTHGKINTSTFIE

-559 GHNLNVMVGANID
+559 GHNLNVMVGANLD

-583 HGMQDP
+583 HGMQDENL
-589 TMPELKL
+589 PELAL
-596 MSEDYSYS
+596 CSEDYSYS
-604 HSHSRSGSAGIFGRI
+604 HSHSHGGSAGIFGRI
-619 NYDYKGIYLIELSGR
+619 NYDYKGIYLLELSGR
-634 YDGSSKFPSHTQW
+634 YDGSSKFPTHTQW
-647 AFFPSGSLGYRISE
+647 AFFPSGSVGYRISE
-661 EAYFQEAKEYVS
+661 EGYFQEAKEYVS
-673 NLKVRASYGAIGNQ
+673 NLKLRASYGVIGNQ
-687 EIGSNMFIKTMG
+687 EIGSNMFLETMS
-699 KTTNGVNWLGD
+699 KTTNGVSWLGT
-710 GKLKYD
+710 GSSKYD
-716 YFGTPKMVDPSL
+716 YFGTPKMVDPTL
-728 TWETITTTNV
+728 TWETIATTNV
-738 GIDLGFFN
+738 GIDLGFLKN
-746 NDLNVN
+746 ELNVN

-757 RDTKGMLAPGKEL
+757 RETTGMLAPGQAL
-770 PSVLGASAAYE
+770 PQVLGASAAYE

-798 HTFRDADDLTVHAN
+798 HTFRDADNLTLHAN
-812 FNLGDY
+812 FNLADY

-823 QWDSDNLINTKYTG
+823 QWDSNDLTNTKYTG
-837 KEYGEIWGFE
+837 KEYGEIWGFQ
-847 TERYFTWDDFTT
+847 TDRYFTFEDF
-859 ETRERLVP
+859 
-867 FDVNDDGKVDADET
+867 NADGSYA
-881 ITETYQAVTG
+881 
-891 YVEGVASQKGLEKD
+891 EGVASQTGLEKGSF
-905 KGFTYGPGDI
+905 KYGPGDV
-915 KFVDQNGDGVID
+915 KFVDQNGDGVIN
-927 WGDGTVENHGDLV
+927 WGYAVDDAENNPEGLAPGTKNNHGDLV
-940 KIGNTTPRWQYS
+940 KIGNETPRWQYS

-991 AIYAWQTDYI
+991 AIYAWQTDYVTEADYAAGI
-1001 TNAEVSDTDIS
+1001 IDQN
-1012 KAVIRQDA
+1012 A

-1029 AGQGVPGSSIIDA
+1029 AGQGVPGANITAI
-1042 GRNNFYPQD
+1042 GCNNFYPQD
-1051 KYLIN
+1051 KYLMN
-1056 MAYLRLKNLT
+1056 LAYLRLKNLT
-1066 VGYTLPQRLTRK
+1066 VGYTLPQKWTRK

-1110 TGRGTGSFGN
+1110 SGSGTGSFGN

>member
-1 MNKHKENGFRSLL
+1 MMNKHKENGFRSLL

-27 SALAEPI
+27 SAMAAPI
-34 QIVGKVVDANGD
+34 SVVGKVVDANGE

-71 LTVENN
+71 LSVEPN
-77 VTLLVSYVGYKDQE
+77 VTLVVSYVGYKDQE
-91 ARAHKDMVVMLR
+91 VRAHKDMVVMLR
-103 EDTQVLDEVVAIG
+103 EDTQILDEVVAIG

-145 VAKAL
+145 VTKAL

-160 NATGDLDADPTV
+160 NATGDLNADPTV
-172 VIRGIGTLSNSGTST
+172 VIRGIGTLSNSGVST
-187 PLYIVDGV
+187 PLYVVDGV
-195 PVENLGYLN
+195 PMENLGYLN
-204 SNDIES
+204 ANDIES
-210 ISVLKDASSTAIYGT
+210 ISVLKDASATSIYGT

-239 KTAEKVS
+239 KTQEKVS

-252 FAWSRATALPDYPT
+252 FAWSRATALPDYPD
-266 VMEQATALTDANKR
+266 VLSQAQALTDANSR
-280 AGLPSELFGMYLDTK
+280 AGLASELFGMYLNSDA
-295 YFIAG
+295 FVQG
-300 ATAWQEK
+300 ATKWAEWAATQGWK
-307 HGGKSGYRKMVYG
+307 NNKSPYRKMEYG
-320 DDWDEH
+320 LDWDEN

-335 GIMFNDA
+335 GIMFNNA
-342 APSQQH
+342 TPSQQH

-380 MDKFNATVNLS
+380 MDKFNAAVNIS
-391 TKVTKWLEVGARF
+391 TKVNNWLEIGARF
-404 NMQHRIYTYPYVRG
+404 NMQHRIYSYPYVRG
-418 QGSYQYV
+418 QGTYQYV

-456 AAAGPDGDG
+456 AAAGPDGEG
-465 SNDTYNKR
+465 GDTYQKR

-492 NGDYTF
+492 HADYTY

-509 YDEDLVNTWSLFGED
+509 YDEDIVNTWSLFGEN

-537 TENTHYYNHVANMF
+537 TENTHYYNHVANAYF
-551 LNYNGSWS
+551 NYNGSW
-559 GHNLNVMVGANID
+559 GGNNLNVMVGANVD
-572 KSEYEYLYYER
+572 KNEYEYLYYER
-583 HGMQDP
+583 HAMQDQNL
-589 TMPELKL
+589 PELAL
-596 MSEDYSYS
+596 CAEDYSYS
-604 HSHSRSGSAGIFGRI
+604 HSHTHNGSAGIFARI
-619 NYDYKGIYLIELSGR
+619 NYDYKGIYLVELSGR
-634 YDGSSKFPSHTQW
+634 ADASSKFPTSQQW
-647 AFFPSGSLGYRISE
+647 AFFPSGSLGYRLSE
-661 EAYFQEAKEYVS
+661 EAYFADAKEYVS
-673 NLKVRASYGAIGNQ
+673 NLKLRASYGSIGNQ
-687 EIGSNMFIKTMG
+687 EIGSNMFLETMS
-699 KTTNGVNWLGD
+699 KTTNGVSWLGT
-710 GKLKYD
+710 GSSKYD
-716 YFGTPKMVDPSL
+716 YFGQPKMVDPTL

-738 GIDLGFFN
+738 GVDLGFLKN
-746 NDLNVN
+746 ELNVN

-757 RDTKGMLAPGKEL
+757 RDTKGMLAPGQEL
-770 PSVLGASAAYE
+770 PQVVGATAAYE
-781 NAGSL
+781 NAGAL
-786 RTRGWELNIDWR
+786 RTRGWELTVDWR
-798 HTFRDADDLTVHAN
+798 HVFRDADDLAVHAN
-812 FNLGDY
+812 FNIGDY

-823 QWDSDNLINTKYTG
+823 EWESNDLINTKYSG

-847 TERYFTWDDFTT
+847 TDRYFTWDDFTT
-859 ETRERLVP
+859 
-867 FDVNDDGKVDADET
+867 DADGN
-881 ITETYQAVTG
+881 ITG
-891 YVEGVASQKGLEKD
+891 YAEGIASQKGLEKD

-927 WGDGTVENHGDLV
+927 WGDGTKDNHGDLV
-940 KIGNTTPRWQYS
+940 KIGNSTPRWQYS
-952 FRLGAEW
+952 FRLGADW

-966 FFQGVGKRDMWS
+966 FFQGVGKRDAWS

-1001 TNAEVSDTDIS
+1001 TEEDYLNKNIN
-1012 KAVIRQDA
+1012 QDA
-1020 AYPRMYPGN
+1020 AYPRMWPGN
-1029 AGQGVPGSSIIDA
+1029 AGQGVASSSILDA
-1042 GRNNFYPQD
+1042 GKNNFYPQD
-1051 KYLIN
+1051 KYLMN
-1056 MAYLRLKNLT
+1056 LSYLRLINLT
-1066 VGYTLPQRLTRK
+1066 VGYTLPQNLTRK

-1086 YASFNNLADLVNHTA
+1086 YASFNNLVDLINHTA

-1110 TGRGTGSFGN
+1110 TGSGTGSFGN
-1120 GTYGRVEPLM
+1120 GTYGRTEPLM

>member
-1 MNKHKENGFRSLL
+1 MNTRKENGFRSLL
-14 MTFAVFAMSLVSI
+14 MSLAVFAMTMVSI
-27 SALAEPI
+27 SAYAAPETI
-34 QIVGKVVDANGD
+34 TGRVVDANGD
-46 PLVGASVVEAGT
+46 PLIGANVAEVGT
-58 SNGTITD
+58 TNGTITD
-65 LDGAFV
+65 IDGAFV
-71 LTVENN
+71 LSVEKN
-77 VTLLVSYVGYKDQE
+77 VTLLVSYMGYKDQE
-91 ARAHKDMVVMLR
+91 VRAHKDMVVMLK
-103 EDTQVLDEVVAIG
+103 EDTQVLDEVVAVG

-195 PVENLGYLN
+195 PMENLGYLN

-239 KTAEKVS
+239 KTQEKVS

-252 FAWSRATALPDYPT
+252 FAWSHATALPEYPD
-266 VMEQATALTDANKR
+266 VIAQATALTDANKR
-280 AGLPSELFGMYLDTK
+280 AGLASELFGMYLDTDE
-295 YFIAG
+295 FLTGAQRWLDWANSPEGAAAG
-300 ATAWQEK
+300 IK
-307 HGGKSGYRKMVYG
+307 NGKSPYRKMIYG
-320 DDWDEH
+320 LDWDEK

-342 APSQQH
+342 TPSQQH

-380 MDKFNATVNLS
+380 MDKFNATVNVS
-391 TKVTKWLEVGARF
+391 TKVNKWLEVGARF
-404 NMQHRIYTYPYVRG
+404 NLQHRIYTYPYVRG
-418 QGSYQYV
+418 QGTYQYV

-436 YFEDAEGNQYDGR
+436 YFEDAEGHQYDGR
-449 NMIGFRK
+449 QMIGFRNN
-456 AAAGPDGDG
+456 AGDA
-465 SNDTYNKR
+465 YRKR
-473 MNMRAGGFIKL
+473 MNMRTGGFIKL

-509 YDEDLVNTWSLFGED
+509 YDEDLVNTWSLFGAD
-524 FTHGAINTSTFIE
+524 FKHGAINTSTFIE

-559 GHNLNVMVGANID
+559 GHNLNVMVGANLD

-583 HGMQDP
+583 HGMQDENL
-589 TMPELKL
+589 PELAL
-596 MSEDYSYS
+596 CSEDYSYS
-604 HSHSRSGSAGIFGRI
+604 HSHSHGGSAGIFGRI
-619 NYDYKGIYLIELSGR
+619 NYDYKGIYLVELSGR
-634 YDGSSKFPSHTQW
+634 YDGSSKFPTHTQW
-647 AFFPSGSLGYRISE
+647 AFFPSGSVGYRISE
-661 EAYFQEAKEYVS
+661 EGYFQEAKQYVS
-673 NLKVRASYGAIGNQ
+673 NLKVRASYGVIGNQ
-687 EIGSNMFIKTMG
+687 EIGSNMFLETMS
-699 KTTNGVNWLGD
+699 KTTNGVSWLGT
-710 GKLKYD
+710 GNSKYD
-716 YFGTPKMVDPSL
+716 YFGTPKMVDPTL
-728 TWETITTTNV
+728 TWETIATANV

-757 RDTKGMLAPGKEL
+757 RTTTGMLAPGQEL
-770 PSVLGASAAYE
+770 PKVLGASAAYE

-798 HTFRDADDLTVHAN
+798 HTFKDLDNLSLHAN
-812 FNLGDY
+812 FNLADY

-823 QWDSDNLINTKYTG
+823 EWESDDFVNTIYTG

-847 TERYFTWDDFTT
+847 TDRYFTADDF
-859 ETRERLVP
+859 
-867 FDVNDDGKVDADET
+867 NKDGTYAD
-881 ITETYQAVTG
+881 
-891 YVEGVASQKGLEKD
+891 GVADQSLLESGK
-905 KGFTYGPGDI
+905 FVYGPGDI
-915 KFVDQNGDGVID
+915 KFVDQNGDGVIN
-927 WGDGTVENHGDLV
+927 WGYEMDDAVNNPEGHAKGTKNNHGDLV
-940 KIGNTTPRWQYS
+940 KIGNTTPRFQYS
-952 FRLGAEW
+952 FRLGADW

-966 FFQGVGKRDMWS
+966 FFQGVGKRDMWTQ
-978 PSAFV
+978 SAFV
-983 MPLTRGAD
+983 MPFMRGVD
-991 AIYAWQTDYI
+991 AIYANQMNYI
-1001 TNAEVSDTDIS
+1001 TNDEIAAGT
-1012 KAVIRQDA
+1012 IRQDA
-1020 AYPRMYPGN
+1020 DYPRLFGGG
-1029 AGQGVPGSSIIDA
+1029 AGQGNASSNVLS
-1042 GRNNFYPQD
+1042 GGKYNFYPQD
-1051 KYLIN
+1051 KYLVN

-1066 VGYTLPQRLTRK
+1066 VGYTLPQKWTRK

>member
-1 MNKHKENGFRSLL
+1 MMNKHKENGFRSLL

-27 SALAEPI
+27 SAMAAPI
-34 QIVGKVVDANGD
+34 SVVGKVVDANGE

-71 LTVENN
+71 LSVEPN
-77 VTLLVSYVGYKDQE
+77 VTLHVSYVGYKDQE
-91 ARAHKDMVVMLR
+91 VRAHKDMVVMLK

-127 AVTTVDV
+127 AVTSVDV

-160 NATGDLDADPTV
+160 NATGDLNADPTV

-195 PVENLGYLN
+195 PMENLGYLN

-239 KTAEKVS
+239 KTQEKVS

-252 FAWSRATALPDYPT
+252 FAWSRATALPDYPDVLT
-266 VMEQATALTDANKR
+266 QAQALTDANTR
-280 AGLPSELFGMYLDTK
+280 AGLASELFGMYLNSDE
-295 YFIAG
+295 FIAG
-300 ATAWQEK
+300 ATKWKKWASEQGWK
-307 HGGKSGYRKMVYG
+307 NDKSPYRKMEYG
-320 DDWDEH
+320 LDWDEK

-342 APSQQH
+342 TPSQQH

-391 TKVTKWLEVGARF
+391 TKVNNWLEVGARF

-418 QGSYQYV
+418 QGTYQYV

-436 YFEDAEGNQYDGR
+436 YFEDAEGQQYEGR

-465 SNDTYNKR
+465 SNDTYRKR

-509 YDEDLVNTWSLFGED
+509 YSEDLVNTWSLFGEN
-524 FTHGAINTSTFIE
+524 FAHGKINTSTFIE

-559 GHNLNVMVGANID
+559 GHNLNVMVGANLD

-583 HGMQDP
+583 HGMQDENL
-589 TMPELKL
+589 PELAL
-596 MSEDYSYS
+596 CSEDYSYTHS
-604 HSHSRSGSAGIFGRI
+604 HSHSGSAGIFARI
-619 NYDYKGIYLIELSGR
+619 NYDYKGIYLLELSGR
-634 YDGSSKFPSHTQW
+634 YDGSSKFPTHTQW
-647 AFFPSGSLGYRISE
+647 AFFPSGSVGYRMSE
-661 EAYFQEAKEYVS
+661 EAYFQAAKEYVS
-673 NLKVRASYGAIGNQ
+673 NLKVRASYGVIGNQ
-687 EIGSNMFIKTMG
+687 EIGSNMFLETMS
-699 KTTNGVNWLGD
+699 KTTNGVSWLGT
-710 GKLKYD
+710 GSSKYD
-716 YFGTPKMVDPSL
+716 YFGQPKMVDPAL
-728 TWETITTTNV
+728 TWETIATTNV
-738 GIDLGFFN
+738 GIDLGFLN

-757 RDTKGMLAPGKEL
+757 RLTTGMLAPGKTL
-770 PSVLGASAAYE
+770 PQVVGATAAYE

-798 HTFRDADDLTVHAN
+798 HTFRDADNLTLHAN
-812 FNLGDY
+812 FNLADY
-818 KATIT
+818 KAVIT
-823 QWDSDNLINTKYTG
+823 EWDSNDLTNTKYTG
-837 KEYGEIWGFE
+837 KEYGEIWGFQ
-847 TERYFTWDDFTT
+847 TDRYFTPDDF
-859 ETRERLVP
+859 
-867 FDVNDDGKVDADET
+867 NADGSYK
-881 ITETYQAVTG
+881 
-891 YVEGVASQKGLEKD
+891 EGIASQKGLEKD

-927 WGDGTVENHGDLV
+927 WGEGTKDNHGDLV
-940 KIGNTTPRWQYS
+940 KIGNETPRWQYS
-952 FRLGAEW
+952 FRLGADW

-1001 TNAEVSDTDIS
+1001 TEADYAAAIKGEGT
-1012 KAVIRQDA
+1012 IRQDA
-1020 AYPRMYPGN
+1020 AYPRMWPGN
-1029 AGQGVPGSSIIDA
+1029 AGQGVASSSILPT
-1042 GRNNFYPQD
+1042 GKNNFYPQD
-1051 KYLIN
+1051 KYLMN
-1056 MAYLRLKNLT
+1056 LAYLRLKNLT
-1066 VGYTLPQRLTRK
+1066 VGYTLPQKLTRK

-1110 TGRGTGSFGN
+1110 TGSGTGSFGN
-1120 GTYGRVEPLM
+1120 GTYGRTEPLM

>member
-27 SALAEPI
+27 SAMAEPI
-34 QIVGKVVDANGD
+34 SVVGKVVDANGE

-71 LTVENN
+71 LSVEPN
-77 VTLLVSYVGYKDQE
+77 VTLVVSYVGYKDQE
-91 ARAHKDMVVMLR
+91 VRAHKDMVVMLR

-195 PVENLGYLN
+195 PMENLSYLN

-252 FAWSRATALPDYPT
+252 FAWSRATASPNFPT
-266 VMEQATALTDANKR
+266 VYEQAVAMTEAKGYLGER
-280 AGLPSELFGMYLDTK
+280 AELFGKYVDTED
-295 YFIAG
+295 F
-300 ATAWQEK
+300 QEK
-307 HGGKSGYRKMVYG
+307 AKNWLNWANSSEGAKLGIKDGKSPYREMIYG
-320 DDWDEH
+320 IDYDEY

-335 GIMFNDA
+335 GIFFNDA
-342 APSQQH
+342 TPSQNH

-364 LGYNHQQGLM
+364 LGYNHQQGIL

-391 TKVTKWLEVGARF
+391 TKVNKWLEVGARF
-404 NMQHRIYTYPYVRG
+404 NMQHRN
-418 QGSYQYV
+418 YQYPENRV
-425 WRWGS
+425 GGYSNLWRWGS
-430 FFGPYG
+430 FFGPWG
-436 YFEDAEGNQYDGR
+436 YFKDPDGQIYDGYTFL
-449 NMIGFRK
+449 GGLK
-456 AAAGPDGDG
+456 EAGDA
-465 SNDTYNKR
+465 YKKR
-473 MNMRAGGFIKL
+473 MNLRAGGFIKL

-498 TYRAGRYKGVG
+498 TYRAGNEKAIGMPAKYQV
-509 YDEDLVNTWSLFGED
+509 DTWFGEFKED
-524 FTHGAINTSTFIE
+524 WWTGSAMAPYPTDSYLTQTNS
-537 TENTHYYNHVANMF
+537 HYYNHVANMYF
-551 LNYNGSWS
+551 NYNGSWNN
-559 GHNLNVMVGANID
+559 HNLNIMVGANID
-572 KSEYEYLYYER
+572 KDDYEYLTLSRKDLQDLNLPEMILTSDWSTYNHAHR
-583 HGMQDP
+583 HN
-589 TMPELKL
+589 
-596 MSEDYSYS
+596 
-604 HSHSRSGSAGIFGRI
+604 GSVGIFGRI

-661 EAYFQEAKEYVS
+661 EAYFAEAKQYVS
-673 NLKVRASYGAIGNQ
+673 NLKVRASYGVIGNQ
-687 EIGSNMFIKTMG
+687 EIGSNMFLETMY
-699 KTTNGVNWLGD
+699 KYPTSLNWIGS
-710 GKLKYD
+710 GNVKYD
-716 YFGTPKMVDPSL
+716 YFDQPKMVDPSL
-728 TWETITTTNV
+728 TWETIATTNIGV
-738 GIDLGFFN
+738 DLGFFN

-757 RDTKGMLAPGKEL
+757 RTTNGMLAPGKQL
-770 PSVLGASAAYE
+770 PSVIGASAAKGNE
-781 NAGSL
+781 GQL
-786 RTRGWELNIDWR
+786 RTRGWELNVDWR
-798 HTFRDADDLTVHAN
+798 HVFREAGDLAVHAN
-812 FNLGDY
+812 FNLADY

-823 QWDSDNLINTKYTG
+823 QWDSDNLINTEYSG

-847 TERYFTWDDFTT
+847 FDRYFNPEDIVGTDKEGNTIYA
-859 ETRERLVP
+859 
-867 FDVNDDGKVDADET
+867 DGIADQILLEVDP
-881 ITETYQAVTG
+881 
-891 YVEGVASQKGLEKD
+891 K
-905 KGFTYGPGDI
+905 FNFGPGDI
-915 KFVDQNGDGVID
+915 KFVDQNGDGKID
-927 WGDGTVENHGDLV
+927 WGKGTVEDHGDLV

-952 FRLGAEW
+952 FRLGADW

-966 FFQGVGKRDMWS
+966 FFQGVGKRDVWS

-1001 TNAEVSDTDIS
+1001 TEADYAA
-1012 KAVIRQDA
+1012 KVIDQTA

-1029 AGQGVPGSSIIDA
+1029 AGQGVPGANITAI
-1042 GRNNFYPQD
+1042 GCNNFYPQD

-1056 MAYLRLKNLT
+1056 LAYLRLKNLT
-1066 VGYTLPQRLTRK
+1066 VGYTLPQKWTRK

>member
-27 SALAEPI
+27 SAMAAPI
-34 QIVGKVVDANGD
+34 SVVGKVVDANGE

-71 LTVENN
+71 LSVEPN
-77 VTLLVSYVGYKDQE
+77 VTLVVSYVGYKDQE
-91 ARAHKDMVVMLR
+91 VRAHKDMVVMLR

-116 YGTQKKANLTG
+116 YGSQKKANLTG

-195 PVENLGYLN
+195 PMENLGYLN

-239 KTAEKVS
+239 KTQEKVS

-252 FAWSRATALPDYPT
+252 FAWSHATALPDYPT
-266 VMEQATALTDANKR
+266 VLEQAQALTDANKR
-280 AGLPSELFGMYLDTK
+280 AGLASELFGMYLDTEA
-295 YFIAG
+295 FLTGAQRWLDWANSPEGAAAG
-300 ATAWQEK
+300 IK
-307 HGGKSGYRKMVYG
+307 NGKSPYRKMVYG
-320 DDWDEH
+320 LDWDEK

-380 MDKFNATVNLS
+380 MDKFNATVNIS
-391 TKVTKWLEVGARF
+391 TKVNNWLEVGARF
-404 NMQHRIYTYPYVRG
+404 NLQHRIYTYPYVRG

-436 YFEDAEGNQYDGR
+436 YFEDAEGKQYDGR

-456 AAAGPDGDG
+456 AAAGPDGIG
-465 SNDTYNKR
+465 NDTYNKR

-509 YDEDLVNTWSLFGED
+509 YDEDLVNTWSLFGAD
-524 FTHGAINTSTFIE
+524 FQHGAINTSTFIE

-559 GHNLNVMVGANID
+559 GHNLNVMVGANMD

-583 HGMQDP
+583 HGMQDENL
-589 TMPELKL
+589 PELAL
-596 MSEDYSYS
+596 CSEDYSYS
-604 HSHSRSGSAGIFGRI
+604 HSHSHSGSAGVFARI
-619 NYDYKGIYLIELSGR
+619 NYDYKGIYLVELSGR
-634 YDGSSKFPSHTQW
+634 YDGSSKFPTHTQW

-673 NLKVRASYGAIGNQ
+673 NLKLRASYGVIGNQ
-687 EIGSNMFIKTMG
+687 EIGSNMFLETMS
-699 KTTNGVNWLGD
+699 KTTNGVSWMGT
-710 GKLKYD
+710 GTSKYD
-716 YFGTPKMVDPSL
+716 YFGMPKMVDPSL
-728 TWETITTTNV
+728 TWETIATTNV

-757 RDTKGMLAPGKEL
+757 RMTTGMLAPGQEL

-798 HTFRDADDLTVHAN
+798 HVFHDAGDLAVHAN
-812 FNLGDY
+812 FNLADY
-818 KATIT
+818 KAVIT
-823 QWDSDNLINTKYTG
+823 QWDSNDLTNTKYTG

-847 TERYFTWDDFTT
+847 TERYFTFDDF
-859 ETRERLVP
+859 
-867 FDVNDDGKVDADET
+867 NADGSYK
-881 ITETYQAVTG
+881 
-891 YVEGVASQKGLEKD
+891 EGVADQTALEK
-905 KGFTYGPGDI
+905 GTFVYGPGDV
-915 KFVDQNGDGVID
+915 KFVDQNGDGVIN
-927 WGDGTVENHGDLV
+927 WGYAVDDAVNNPEGLAPGTKNNHGDLV
-940 KIGNTTPRWQYS
+940 KIGNETPRWQYS
-952 FRLGAEW
+952 FRLGADW

-966 FFQGVGKRDMWS
+966 FFQGVGKRDVWS

-991 AIYAWQTDYI
+991 AIYAWQTDYV
-1001 TNAEVSDTDIS
+1001 TEAEYAAKT
-1012 KAVIRQDA
+1012 IRQDA

-1029 AGQGVPGSSIIDA
+1029 AGQGVPGANITAI
-1042 GRNNFYPQD
+1042 GCNNFYPQD

-1056 MAYLRLKNLT
+1056 LAYLRLKNLT
-1066 VGYTLPQRLTRK
+1066 VGYTLPQKWTRK

-1110 TGRGTGSFGN
+1110 TGRGTGGFGN

>member
-1 MNKHKENGFRSLL
+1 MMNKHKENGFRSLL

-27 SALAEPI
+27 SAMAAPI
-34 QIVGKVVDANGD
+34 SVVGKVVDANGE

-71 LTVENN
+71 LSVEPN
-77 VTLLVSYVGYKDQE
+77 VTLHVSYVGYKDQE
-91 ARAHKDMVVMLR
+91 VRAHKDMVVMLK

-127 AVTTVDV
+127 AVTSVDV

-160 NATGDLDADPTV
+160 NANGDLNSDPTV

-239 KTAEKVS
+239 KTQEKVS

-252 FAWSRATALPDYPT
+252 FAWSHATALPEYPD
-266 VMEQATALTDANKR
+266 VIAQATALTDANKR
-280 AGLPSELFGMYLDTK
+280 AGLASELFGMYLDTDE
-295 YFIAG
+295 FLTGAQRWLDWANSPEGAAAG
-300 ATAWQEK
+300 IK
-307 HGGKSGYRKMVYG
+307 NGKSPYRKMIYG
-320 DDWDEH
+320 LDWDEK

-342 APSQQH
+342 TPSQQH

-391 TKVTKWLEVGARF
+391 TKVNNWLEIGARF

-436 YFEDAEGNQYDGR
+436 YFEDADGNQFDGR
-449 NMIGFRK
+449 QMIGFRK
-456 AAAGPDGDG
+456 AAAGPDGEG
-465 SNDTYNKR
+465 GDTWRKR

-509 YDEDLVNTWSLFGED
+509 YSEDLVNTWSLFGEN
-524 FTHGAINTSTFIE
+524 FTHGKINTSTFIE

-559 GHNLNVMVGANID
+559 GHNLNVMVGANLD

-583 HGMQDP
+583 HGMQDENL
-589 TMPELKL
+589 PELAL
-596 MSEDYSYS
+596 CSEDYSYTHS
-604 HSHSRSGSAGIFGRI
+604 HSHGGSAGIFGRI
-619 NYDYKGIYLIELSGR
+619 NYDYKGIYLLELSGR
-634 YDGSSKFPSHTQW
+634 YDGSSKFPTHTQW
-647 AFFPSGSLGYRISE
+647 AFFPSGSVGYRISE
-661 EAYFQEAKEYVS
+661 EGYFQEAKEYVS
-673 NLKVRASYGAIGNQ
+673 NLKLRASYGVIGNQ
-687 EIGSNMFIKTMG
+687 EIGSNMFLETMS
-699 KTTNGVNWLGD
+699 KTTNGVSWLGT
-710 GKLKYD
+710 GSSKYD
-716 YFGTPKMVDPSL
+716 YFGTPKMVDPTL
-728 TWETITTTNV
+728 TWETIATTNV
-738 GIDLGFFN
+738 GIDLGFLKN
-746 NDLNVN
+746 ELNVN

-757 RDTKGMLAPGKEL
+757 RETTGMLAPGQAL
-770 PSVLGASAAYE
+770 PQVLGASAAYE

-798 HTFRDADDLTVHAN
+798 HTFRDADNLTLHAN
-812 FNLGDY
+812 FNLADY
-818 KATIT
+818 KAVIT
-823 QWDSDNLINTKYTG
+823 QWDSNDLTNTKYTG
-837 KEYGEIWGFE
+837 KEYGEIWGFQ
-847 TERYFTWDDFTT
+847 TDRYFTFEDF
-859 ETRERLVP
+859 
-867 FDVNDDGKVDADET
+867 NADGSYA
-881 ITETYQAVTG
+881 
-891 YVEGVASQKGLEKD
+891 EGVASQTGLEKGSF
-905 KGFTYGPGDI
+905 KYGPGDV
-915 KFVDQNGDGVID
+915 KFVDQNGDGVIN
-927 WGDGTVENHGDLV
+927 WGYAVDDAENNPEGLAPGTKNNHGDLV
-940 KIGNTTPRWQYS
+940 KIGNETPRWQYS
-952 FRLGAEW
+952 FRLGADW

-991 AIYAWQTDYI
+991 AIYAWQTDYVTEADYAAGI
-1001 TNAEVSDTDIS
+1001 IDQN
-1012 KAVIRQDA
+1012 A

-1029 AGQGVPGSSIIDA
+1029 AGQGVPGANITAI
-1042 GRNNFYPQD
+1042 GCNNFYPQD
-1051 KYLIN
+1051 KYLMN
-1056 MAYLRLKNLT
+1056 LAYLRLKNLT
-1066 VGYTLPQRLTRK
+1066 VGYTLPQKWTRK

>member
-231 VLVTTKTA
+231 VLITTKTA

-252 FAWSRATALPDYPT
+252 FAWSRATALPEYPS
-266 VMEQATALTDANKR
+266 VLEQANALTEANTR
-280 AGLPSELFGMYLDTK
+280 AGLASELFGMYLNSDA
-295 YFIAG
+295 FIEG
-300 ATAWQEK
+300 ATKWQEWASTQGWK
-307 HGGKSGYRKMVYG
+307 NNKSPYRKMEYG
-320 DDWDEH
+320 LDWDEN
-326 GFYADWDVA
+326 GFYADWDVT
-335 GIMFNDA
+335 GILFNNA

-380 MDKFNATVNLS
+380 MDKFNATFNLS
-391 TKVTKWLEVGARF
+391 TKVNNWLEVGARF

-418 QGSYQYV
+418 QGTYQYV

-436 YFEDAEGNQYDGR
+436 YFEDAEGYQYDGR
-449 NMIGFRK
+449 QMIGFRND
-456 AAAGPDGDG
+456 AGDA
-465 SNDTYNKR
+465 YRKR
-473 MNMRAGGFIKL
+473 MNIRAGGFIKL

-509 YDEDLVNTWSLFGED
+509 LMEDLVNTWSLQGTYDKQGNLVSE
-524 FTHGAINTSTFIE
+524 FTHGAINSSTFIE
-537 TENTHYYNHVANMF
+537 TENTHYYNHVANMYF
-551 LNYNGSWS
+551 NYNGSWN
-559 GHNLNVMVGANID
+559 GNNLNVMVGANID
-572 KSEYEYLYYER
+572 KDEYEYLYYER
-583 HGMQDP
+583 HDLLS
-589 TMPELKL
+589 TNKHELHL
-596 MSEDYSYS
+596 TGSDYNYS
-604 HSHSRSGSAGIFGRI
+604 HSHPHNGSVGIFGRI
-619 NYDYKGIYLIELSGR
+619 NYDYKGIYLVELSAR
-634 YDGSSKFPSHTQW
+634 ADASSKFPSHTQW

-661 EAYFQEAKEYVS
+661 EAYFQEAKQYVS
-673 NLKVRASYGAIGNQ
+673 NLKLRASYGTIGNQ
-687 EIGSNMFIKTMG
+687 EIGSYMFLETMNKG
-699 KTTNGVNWLGD
+699 QVSWLGAGD
-710 GKLKYD
+710 SKYY
-716 YFGTPKMVDPSL
+716 YFGTPNLVDPTL
-728 TWETITTTNV
+728 TWETIATANI

-757 RDTKGMLAPGKEL
+757 RDTKDMLAPGQAL
-770 PSVLGASAAYE
+770 PQVLGTSAPYM

-786 RTRGWELNIDWR
+786 RTRGWELNIDYR
-798 HTFRDADDLTVHAN
+798 HVFQEADNLAVHAN
-812 FNLGDY
+812 FNLADY

-823 QWDSDNLINTKYTG
+823 EWESNDFVNTTYTG
-837 KEYGEIWGFE
+837 KEYGEIWGFQ
-847 TERYFTWDDFTT
+847 TDRYFTTTDF
-859 ETRERLVP
+859 
-867 FDVNDDGKVDADET
+867 NADG
-881 ITETYQAVTG
+881 TYAT
-891 YVEGVASQKGLEKD
+891 GVADQSLLESGK
-905 KGFTYGPGDI
+905 FTYGPGDI
-915 KFVDQNGDGVID
+915 KFVDQNGDGKID
-927 WGDGTVENHGDLV
+927 WGKGTKDDHGDLV
-940 KIGNTTPRWQYS
+940 KIGNSTPRWQYS
-952 FRLGAEW
+952 FRLGADW

-966 FFQGVGKRDMWS
+966 FFQGVGKRDMWTQ
-978 PSAFV
+978 SAFV
-983 MPLTRGAD
+983 MPFMRGVD
-991 AIYAWQTDYI
+991 AIYANQMNYI
-1001 TNAEVSDTDIS
+1001 TNDEIAAGT
-1012 KAVIRQDA
+1012 IRQDA
-1020 AYPRMYPGN
+1020 DYPRLFGGG
-1029 AGQGVPGSSIIDA
+1029 AGQGNASSSILS
-1042 GRNNFYPQD
+1042 GGKYNFYPQD
-1051 KYLIN
+1051 KYLVN

-1066 VGYTLPQRLTRK
+1066 VGYTLPQHLTRK

-1110 TGRGTGSFGN
+1110 SGRGTGSFGN

>member
-27 SALAEPI
+27 GAMAEPI
-34 QIVGKVVDANGD
+34 AIVGKVIDANGE
-46 PLVGASVVEAGT
+46 PLVGASVAEAGT

-71 LTVENN
+71 LTVEKN

-91 ARAHKDMVVMLR
+91 VRAHKDMVVMLR

-134 SKTLESKTESD
+134 SKTLESKSESD
-145 VAKAL
+145 VTKAL

-187 PLYIVDGV
+187 PLYVVDGV
-195 PVENLGYLN
+195 PMENLGYLN
-204 SNDIES
+204 PNDIES

-252 FAWSRATALPDYPT
+252 FAWSRASAMPEYPT
-266 VMEQATALTDANKR
+266 VLEQVKAMTMANDN
-280 AGLPSELFGMYLDTK
+280 AGVASELFGMYINTDD
-295 YFIAG
+295 FIAK
-300 ATAWQEK
+300 ATAWQEWAATQGWK
-307 HGGKSGYRKMVYG
+307 NGKSPYREMVYG
-320 DDWDEH
+320 LDWDEK

-335 GIMFNDA
+335 GIMFNNA
-342 APSQQH
+342 APSQNH

-364 LGYNHQQGLM
+364 LGYNHQQGIM

-391 TKVTKWLEVGARF
+391 TKVNNWLEIGGRF
-404 NMQHRIYTYPYVRG
+404 NMQHRTYSYPEVRG
-418 QGSYQYV
+418 QGTYQYV

-436 YFEDAEGNQYDGR
+436 YFEDENGNQFDGR
-449 NMIGFRK
+449 QMIGFRK
-456 AAAGPDGDG
+456 DAGEA
-465 SNDTYNKR
+465 YRKR
-473 MNMRAGGFIKL
+473 MNLRAGGFIKL

-498 TYRAGRYKGVG
+498 TYRAGRYKAVG
-509 YDEDLVNTWSLFGED
+509 LPEDIVNTWSLFGEN
-524 FTHGAINTSTFIE
+524 FAHGPINTSTYIE
-537 TENTHYYNHVANMF
+537 TENSHYYNHVANMYF
-551 LNYNGSWS
+551 NYNGSWK

-572 KSEYEYLYYER
+572 KDEYEKLYYER
-583 HGMQDP
+583 HDLLSSDKHEMHLTG
-589 TMPELKL
+589 
-596 MSEDYSYS
+596 SDYDYS
-604 HSHSRSGSAGIFGRI
+604 HSHPHNGSVGIFGRI
-619 NYDYKGIYLIELSGR
+619 NYDYKGIYLLEFSARG
-634 YDGSSKFPSHTQW
+634 DASSKFPSHSQW
-647 AFFPSGSLGYRISE
+647 AFFPSGSVGYRLSE
-661 EAYFQEAKEYVS
+661 EPYFQEAKNYVS
-673 NLKVRASYGAIGNQ
+673 NLKVRASYGTIGNQ
-687 EIGSNMFIKTMG
+687 EIGSYMFLETMDKG
-699 KTTNGVNWLGD
+699 QVGWLGD
-710 GKLKYD
+710 TDSQYY
-716 YFGTPKMVDPSL
+716 YFGTPKLVSPTL
-728 TWETITTTNV
+728 TWETIATANV

-746 NDLNVN
+746 NDLNIN

-757 RDTKGMLAPGKEL
+757 RDTKDMLAPGAAL
-770 PSVLGASAAYE
+770 PQVLGTSAPYM

-798 HTFRDADDLTVHAN
+798 HVFHDAGDLAVHAN
-812 FNLGDY
+812 FNLADY
-818 KATIT
+818 KATIMD
-823 QWDSDNLINTKYTG
+823 WDSNNLVNTNYAG

-847 TERYFTWDDFTT
+847 TDRYFTPEDF
-859 ETRERLVP
+859 
-867 FDVNDDGKVDADET
+867 NADGSYKQELDAD
-881 ITETYQAVTG
+881 G
-891 YVEGVASQKGLEKD
+891 NYVSGTADQSLLESGK
-905 KGFTYGPGDI
+905 FVYGPGDV
-915 KFVDQNGDGVID
+915 KFVDQNGDGKID
-927 WGDGTVENHGDLV
+927 WGEGTVEDHGDLV
-940 KIGNTTPRWQYS
+940 KIGNSTPRFQYS

-959 KGFDIDL
+959 KGLDIDL
-966 FFQGVGKRDMWS
+966 FFQGVGKRDMWTQ
-978 PSAFV
+978 SAFV
-983 MPLTRGAD
+983 MPMTRGVD
-991 AIYAWQTDYI
+991 AIYASQMDYI
-1001 TNAEVSDTDIS
+1001 TNDEVAAGI
-1012 KAVIRQDA
+1012 IRQDA
-1020 AYPRMYPGN
+1020 DYPRLYGGG
-1029 AGQGVPGSSIIDA
+1029 AGQGNASSSIMD
-1042 GRNNFYPQD
+1042 GGKFNFYPQD
-1051 KYLIN
+1051 KYLVN

-1066 VGYTLPQRLTRK
+1066 VGYTLPQKWTRK

-1086 YASFNNLADLVNHTA
+1086 YASFNNLADLINHTA
-1101 QYGFDPEVS
+1101 KFGFDPETS
-1110 TGRGTGSFGN
+1110 TGRGTGSYGN
-1120 GTYGRVEPLM
+1120 GTYGRTEPLY

>member
-1 MNKHKENGFRSLL
+1 MNTRKENGFRSLL
-14 MTFAVFAMSLVSI
+14 MSLAVFAMTMVSI
-27 SALAEPI
+27 SAYAAPETI
-34 QIVGKVVDANGD
+34 TGRVVDANGD
-46 PLVGASVVEAGT
+46 PLIGANVAEVGT
-58 SNGTITD
+58 TNGTITD
-65 LDGAFV
+65 IDGAFV
-71 LTVENN
+71 LSVEKN
-77 VTLLVSYVGYKDQE
+77 VTLLVSYMGYKDQE
-91 ARAHKDMVVMLR
+91 VRAHKDMVVMLK
-103 EDTQVLDEVVAIG
+103 EDTQVLDEVVAVG

-195 PVENLGYLN
+195 PMENLGYLN

-231 VLVTTKTA
+231 VLVTTKSA

-252 FAWSRATALPDYPT
+252 FAWSHATALPEYPD
-266 VMEQATALTDANKR
+266 VMSQANALTDANKR
-280 AGLPSELFGMYLDTK
+280 AGLASELFGMYLDSK
-295 YFIAG
+295 QFVEG
-300 ATAWQEK
+300 ANRWKEWAATQGWK
-307 HGGKSGYRKMVYG
+307 NGKSPYRKMEYG
-320 DDWDEH
+320 LDWDEY

-335 GIMFNDA
+335 GIMFNNA
-342 APSQQH
+342 TPSQQH
-348 NLSVSG
+348 NLSISG

-380 MDKFNATVNLS
+380 MDKFNATVNVS
-391 TKVTKWLEVGARF
+391 TKVNKWLEVGARF
-404 NMQHRIYTYPYVRG
+404 NLQHRIYTYPYVRG

-456 AAAGPDGDG
+456 AAAGPDGIGD
-465 SNDTYNKR
+465 DTWRKR

-492 NGDYTF
+492 TGDYTF

-509 YDEDLVNTWSLFGED
+509 YDEDLVNTWSLFGAD
-524 FTHGAINTSTFIE
+524 FKHGAINTSTFIE

-551 LNYNGSWS
+551 LNYNGSWD
-559 GHNLNVMVGANID
+559 GHNLNVMVGANLD

-589 TMPELKL
+589 NLPELAL
-596 MSEDYSYS
+596 LSEDYSYS
-604 HSHSRSGSAGIFGRI
+604 HSHSHNGSAGIFGRI
-619 NYDYKGIYLIELSGR
+619 NYDYKGIYLVELSGR
-634 YDGSSKFPSHTQW
+634 YDGSSKFPTHTQW

-661 EAYFQEAKEYVS
+661 EGYFQEAKQYVS
-673 NLKVRASYGAIGNQ
+673 NLKVRASYGVIGNQ
-687 EIGSNMFIKTMG
+687 EIGSNMFLETMS
-699 KTTNGVNWLGD
+699 KTTNGVSWLGT
-710 GKLKYD
+710 GNSKYD
-716 YFGTPKMVDPSL
+716 YFGTPKMVDPTL
-728 TWETITTTNV
+728 TWETIATANV

-757 RDTKGMLAPGKEL
+757 RTTTGMLAPGQEL
-770 PSVLGASAAYE
+770 PKVLGASAAYE

-798 HTFRDADDLTVHAN
+798 HTFKDLDNLSLHAN
-812 FNLGDY
+812 FNLADY

-823 QWDSDNLINTKYTG
+823 NWDSNDLTNTKYTG

-847 TERYFTWDDFTT
+847 TDRYFTFDDFTT
-859 ETRERLVP
+859 DGEGNLVY
-867 FDVNDDGKVDADET
+867 AD
-881 ITETYQAVTG
+881 
-891 YVEGVASQKGLEKD
+891 GVASQKALEK
-905 KGFTYGPGDI
+905 GSFIYGPGDI
-915 KFVDQNGDGVID
+915 KFVDQNGDGKID
-927 WGDGTVENHGDLV
+927 WGKGTKDDHGDLV
-940 KIGNTTPRWQYS
+940 KIGNETPRFQYS
-952 FRLGAEW
+952 FRLGADW

-966 FFQGVGKRDMWS
+966 FFQGVGKRDVWS

-991 AIYAWQTDYI
+991 AIYAWQTDYV
-1001 TNAEVSDTDIS
+1001 TEAEYAAKT
-1012 KAVIRQDA
+1012 IRQDA

-1029 AGQGVPGSSIIDA
+1029 AGQGVPGANVTAI
-1042 GRNNFYPQD
+1042 GCNNFYPQD

-1056 MAYLRLKNLT
+1056 LAYLRLKNLT
-1066 VGYTLPQRLTRK
+1066 VGYTLPQKWTRK

-1086 YASFNNLADLVNHTA
+1086 YASFNNLCDLINHTA

-1110 TGRGTGSFGN
+1110 TGSGTGSFGN
-1120 GTYGRVEPLM
+1120 GTYGRTEPLM

>member
-1 MNKHKENGFRSLL
+1 MNTRKENGFRSLL
-14 MTFAVFAMSLVSI
+14 MSLAVFAMTMVSI
-27 SALAEPI
+27 SAYAAPETI
-34 QIVGKVVDANGD
+34 TGRVVDANGD
-46 PLVGASVVEAGT
+46 PLIGANVAEVGT
-58 SNGTITD
+58 TNGTITD
-65 LDGAFV
+65 IDGAFV
-71 LTVENN
+71 LSVEKN
-77 VTLLVSYVGYKDQE
+77 VTLLVSYMGYKDQE
-91 ARAHKDMVVMLR
+91 VRAHKDMVVMLK
-103 EDTQVLDEVVAIG
+103 EDTQVLDEVVAVG

-172 VIRGIGTLSNSGTST
+172 VIRGIGTLSNSGVST
-187 PLYIVDGV
+187 PLYVVDGV

-204 SNDIES
+204 ANDIES

-231 VLVTTKTA
+231 VLVTTKSA

-252 FAWSRATALPDYPT
+252 FAWSRATALPEYPT
-266 VMEQATALTDANKR
+266 VMEQANALTEANTR
-280 AGLPSELFGMYLDTK
+280 AGLASELFGMYLNSPE
-295 YFIAG
+295 FIAG
-300 ATAWQEK
+300 ATKWQEK

-326 GFYADWDVA
+326 GFYADWDVV
-335 GIMFNDA
+335 GILFNNA

-391 TKVTKWLEVGARF
+391 TKINKWLEVGARF
-404 NMQHRIYTYPYVRG
+404 NMQHRTYTYPYTRG

-436 YFEDAEGNQYDGR
+436 YFEDAEGKQYDAR
-449 NMIGFRK
+449 NMIGYRK
-456 AAAGPDGDG
+456 AAAGPDGDP
-465 SNDTYNKR
+465 SNDTYQKR

-498 TYRAGRYKGVG
+498 TYRAGRYKGTG
-509 YDEDLVNTWSLFGED
+509 YEEDIVNTWSLFGED
-524 FTHGAINTSTFIE
+524 WSHGPTSTSTFIE

-551 LNYNGSWS
+551 LNYNGSWE

-589 TMPELKL
+589 NMPELKL
-596 MSEDYSYS
+596 LSEDYSYS
-604 HSHSRSGSAGIFGRI
+604 HNHSRSGSAGVFGRI

-647 AFFPSGSLGYRISE
+647 AFFPSGSIGYRISE
-661 EAYFQEAKEYVS
+661 EPYFADAKEYVS
-673 NLKVRASYGAIGNQ
+673 NLKLRASYGTIGNQ
-687 EIGSNMFIKTMG
+687 EIGSNMFIKTMA
-699 KTTNGVNWLGD
+699 KTTNGVNWLGT
-710 GKLKYD
+710 GTSKYD
-716 YFGTPKMVDPSL
+716 YFGTPKMVDPTL
-728 TWETITTTNV
+728 TWETIATTNV

-757 RDTKGMLAPGKEL
+757 RTTNGMLAPGKEL

-781 NAGSL
+781 NAGQL

-798 HTFRDADDLTVHAN
+798 HTFKDLDDLSLHAN
-812 FNLGDY
+812 FNLADY

-823 QWDSDNLINTKYTG
+823 NWDSNDLTNTKYTG

-847 TERYFTWDDFTT
+847 TDRYFTAADF
-859 ETRERLVP
+859 
-867 FDVNDDGKVDADET
+867 NADG
-881 ITETYQAVTG
+881 TYAA
-891 YVEGVASQKGLEKD
+891 GVADQSGLEKD
-905 KGFTYGPGDI
+905 KAFSYGPGDI

-927 WGDGTVENHGDLV
+927 WGEGTKDDHGDLV
-940 KIGNTTPRWQYS
+940 KIGNTTPRFQYS
-952 FRLGAEW
+952 FRLGADW
-959 KGFDIDL
+959 KGIDIDL

-983 MPLTRGAD
+983 MPLTRGTD
-991 AIYAWQTDYI
+991 AIYAWQMDYV
-1001 TNAEVSDTDIS
+1001 TQEMVDNNAIN
-1012 KAVIRQDA
+1012 QDA
-1020 AYPRMYPGN
+1020 RYPRLFPGN
-1029 AGQGVPGSSIIDA
+1029 AGQGVASANIMDA

-1066 VGYTLPQRLTRK
+1066 VGYTLPQKWTRK

-1086 YASFNNLADLVNHTA
+1086 YASFNNLCDLVNHTA

-1110 TGRGTGSFGN
+1110 SGRGTGSFGN

>member
-1 MNKHKENGFRSLL
+1 MMNKHKENGFRSLL

-27 SALAEPI
+27 SAMAAPI
-34 QIVGKVVDANGD
+34 SVVGKVVDANGE

-71 LTVENN
+71 LSVEPN
-77 VTLLVSYVGYKDQE
+77 VTLHVSYVGYKDQE
-91 ARAHKDMVVMLR
+91 VRAHKDMVVMLK

-127 AVTTVDV
+127 AVTSVDV

-160 NATGDLDADPTV
+160 NATGDLNADPTV

-195 PVENLGYLN
+195 PMENLGYLN

-239 KTAEKVS
+239 KTQEKVS

-252 FAWSRATALPDYPT
+252 FAWSHATALPDYPDVLT
-266 VMEQATALTDANKR
+266 QAQALTDANTR
-280 AGLPSELFGMYLDTK
+280 AGLASELFGMYLNSDE
-295 YFIAG
+295 FIAG
-300 ATAWQEK
+300 ATRWAEWAKTQGWK
-307 HGGKSGYRKMVYG
+307 NNKSPYRKMEYG
-320 DDWDEH
+320 RDWDEK

-335 GIMFNDA
+335 GIMFNNA
-342 APSQQH
+342 TPSQQH

-391 TKVTKWLEVGARF
+391 TKVNKWLEVGARF

-418 QGSYQYV
+418 QGTYQYV

-436 YFEDAEGNQYDGR
+436 YFEDAEGQQYEGR

-465 SNDTYNKR
+465 SNDTYRKR

-509 YDEDLVNTWSLFGED
+509 YSEDLVNTWSLFGEN
-524 FTHGAINTSTFIE
+524 FKHGKINTSTFIE

-559 GHNLNVMVGANID
+559 GHNLNVMVGANLD

-583 HGMQDP
+583 HAMQDENL
-589 TMPELKL
+589 PELAL
-596 MSEDYSYS
+596 CSEDYSYS
-604 HSHSRSGSAGIFGRI
+604 HSHSHSGSAGIFARI
-619 NYDYKGIYLIELSGR
+619 NYDYKGIYLLELSGR
-634 YDGSSKFPSHTQW
+634 YDGSSKFPTHTQW
-647 AFFPSGSLGYRISE
+647 AFFPSGSVGYRMSE
-661 EAYFQEAKEYVS
+661 EAYFQAAKDYVS
-673 NLKVRASYGAIGNQ
+673 NLKVRASYGVIGNQ
-687 EIGSNMFIKTMG
+687 EIGSNMFLETMS
-699 KTTNGVNWLGD
+699 KTTNGVSWLGT
-710 GKLKYD
+710 GSSKYD
-716 YFGTPKMVDPSL
+716 YFGQPKMVDPTL
-728 TWETITTTNV
+728 TWETIATTNV
-738 GIDLGFFN
+738 GIDLGFLN

-757 RDTKGMLAPGKEL
+757 RLTTGMLAPGKTL
-770 PSVLGASAAYE
+770 PQVVGATAAYE

-798 HTFRDADDLTVHAN
+798 HTFRDADNLTLHAN
-812 FNLGDY
+812 FNLADY
-818 KATIT
+818 KAVIT
-823 QWDSDNLINTKYTG
+823 EWDSNDLTNTKYTG
-837 KEYGEIWGFE
+837 KEYGEIWGFQ
-847 TERYFTWDDFTT
+847 TDRYFTPDDF
-859 ETRERLVP
+859 
-867 FDVNDDGKVDADET
+867 NADG
-881 ITETYQAVTG
+881 TYK
-891 YVEGVASQKGLEKD
+891 EGIASQKGLEKD

-927 WGDGTVENHGDLV
+927 WGEGTKDNHGDLV
-940 KIGNTTPRWQYS
+940 KIGNETPRWQYS
-952 FRLGAEW
+952 FRLGADW

-1001 TNAEVSDTDIS
+1001 TEADYAAGIIDQN
-1012 KAVIRQDA
+1012 A
-1020 AYPRMYPGN
+1020 AYPRMWPGN
-1029 AGQGVPGSSIIDA
+1029 AGQGVASSSILPT
-1042 GRNNFYPQD
+1042 GKNNFYPQD
-1051 KYLIN
+1051 KYLMN
-1056 MAYLRLKNLT
+1056 LAYLRLKNLT
-1066 VGYTLPQRLTRK
+1066 VGYTLPQKLTRK

-1086 YASFNNLADLVNHTA
+1086 YASFNNLCDLINHTA

-1110 TGRGTGSFGN
+1110 TGSGTGSFGN
-1120 GTYGRVEPLM
+1120 GTYGRTEPLM

>member
-27 SALAEPI
+27 AAMAEPI
-34 QIVGKVVDANGD
+34 AIVGKVVDANGE
-46 PLVGASVVEAGT
+46 PLVGASVAEAGT

-71 LTVENN
+71 LTVEKN

-91 ARAHKDMVVMLR
+91 VRAHKDMVVMLR

-160 NATGDLDADPTV
+160 NTTGDLDADPTV
-172 VIRGIGTLSNSGTST
+172 VIRGIGTLSNSGTSS
-187 PLYIVDGV
+187 PLYVVDGV
-195 PVENLGYLN
+195 PMENLSYLN
-204 SNDIES
+204 PNDIES

-239 KTAEKVS
+239 KTAEKVT

-252 FAWSRATALPDYPT
+252 FAWSRATATPDYPT
-266 VMEQATALTDANKR
+266 VYEQAVAMTEAKGYLGER
-280 AGLPSELFGMYLDTK
+280 AELFGMYVDEEAYQTK
-295 YFIAG
+295 A
-300 ATAWQEK
+300 QEWLEWAK
-307 HGGKSGYRKMVYG
+307 TQGWDNNKSPYREMVYG
-320 DDWDEH
+320 LDYDEN

-335 GIMFNDA
+335 GIFFNDA
-342 APSQQH
+342 TPSQNH

-364 LGYNHQQGLM
+364 LGYNHQQGIL

-391 TKVTKWLEVGARF
+391 TKVNNWLEVGARF
-404 NMQHRIYTYPYVRG
+404 NMQHRN
-418 QGSYQYV
+418 YQYPENRV
-425 WRWGS
+425 GGYSNLWRWGS
-430 FFGPYG
+430 FFGPWG
-436 YFEDAEGNQYDGR
+436 YLKDEEGNIYDGYTFL
-449 NMIGFRK
+449 GGLK
-456 AAAGPDGDG
+456 EAGEA
-465 SNDTYNKR
+465 YKKR
-473 MNMRAGGFIKL
+473 MNLRAGGFIKL

-498 TYRAGRYKGVG
+498 TYRAGNEKAIGMPAKYQV
-509 YDEDLVNTWSLFGED
+509 DTWSPGKFAED
-524 FTHGAINTSTFIE
+524 WSSAIDPYPTSSYISQT
-537 TENTHYYNHVANMF
+537 NSHYYNHVANMYF
-551 LNYNGSWS
+551 NYNGSWS

-572 KSEYEYLYYER
+572 KDDYQYLTLQR
-583 HGMQDP
+583 KDLQDLNL
-589 TMPELKL
+589 PEMILT
-596 MSEDYSYS
+596 SNWDSYKQA
-604 HSHSRSGSAGIFGRI
+604 HSHNGSVGIFARV
-619 NYDYKGIYLIELSGR
+619 NYDYKGIYLLELSGR
-634 YDGSSKFPSHTQW
+634 YDGSSKFPTAQQW
-647 AFFPSGSLGYRISE
+647 AFFPSGSVGYRISE
-661 EAYFQEAKEYVS
+661 EPYFQEAKQYVS
-673 NLKVRASYGAIGNQ
+673 NLKLRGSYGVIGNQ
-687 EIGSNMFIKTMG
+687 EIGANMFLETMT
-699 KTTNGVNWLGD
+699 KYTNGVNWLGA
-710 GKLKYD
+710 GSTYYD
-716 YFGTPKMVDPSL
+716 YFGQPKMVDPTL
-728 TWETITTTNV
+728 TWETIATTNV

-757 RDTKGMLAPGKEL
+757 RVTDGMLAPGKEL

-781 NAGSL
+781 NAGQL
-786 RTRGWELNIDWR
+786 RTRGWELNIDY
-798 HTFRDADDLTVHAN
+798 HHVFQEADGLAIHAN
-812 FNLGDY
+812 FNLADY
-818 KATIT
+818 KAVIT
-823 QWDSDNLINTKYTG
+823 QWDSDNLINTNYSG
-837 KEYGEIWGFE
+837 KEYGEIWGFV
-847 TERYFTWDDFTT
+847 TDRYFTPEDFNADGTYKDGIADQT
-859 ETRERLVP
+859 LLELDP
-867 FDVNDDGKVDADET
+867 KFD
-881 ITETYQAVTG
+881 
-891 YVEGVASQKGLEKD
+891 
-905 KGFTYGPGDI
+905 FGPGDI
-915 KFVDQNGDGVID
+915 KFVDQNGDGVIN
-927 WGDGTVENHGDLV
+927 WGYDADDAENNPEGYAPGTIHNHGDLV

-991 AIYAWQTDYI
+991 AIYAWQMDYVTQEMVDNNSI
-1001 TNAEVSDTDIS
+1001 DQNA
-1012 KAVIRQDA
+1012 R
-1020 AYPRMYPGN
+1020 YPRLYPGN

-1066 VGYTLPQRLTRK
+1066 VGYTLPQHLTRK

-1110 TGRGTGSFGN
+1110 SGRGTGSFGN

>member
-1 MNKHKENGFRSLL
+1 MNTRKENGFRSLL
-14 MTFAVFAMSLVSI
+14 MSLAVFAMTMVSI
-27 SALAEPI
+27 SAYAAPETI
-34 QIVGKVVDANGD
+34 TGRVVDANGD
-46 PLVGASVVEAGT
+46 PLIGANVAEVGT
-58 SNGTITD
+58 TNGTITD
-65 LDGAFV
+65 IDGAFV
-71 LTVENN
+71 LSVEKN
-77 VTLLVSYVGYKDQE
+77 VTLLVSYMGYKDQE
-91 ARAHKDMVVMLR
+91 VRAHKDMVVMLK
-103 EDTQVLDEVVAIG
+103 EDTQVLDEVVAVG

-172 VIRGIGTLSNSGTST
+172 VIRGIGTLSNSGVST
-187 PLYIVDGV
+187 PLYVVDGV

-204 SNDIES
+204 ANDIES

-231 VLVTTKTA
+231 VLVTTKSA

-252 FAWSRATALPDYPT
+252 FAWSRATALPEYPT
-266 VMEQATALTDANKR
+266 VMEQANALTEANTR
-280 AGLPSELFGMYLDTK
+280 AGLASELFGMYLNSPE
-295 YFIAG
+295 FIAG
-300 ATAWQEK
+300 ATKWQEK

-326 GFYADWDVA
+326 GFYADWDVV
-335 GIMFNDA
+335 GILFNNA

-391 TKVTKWLEVGARF
+391 TKINKWLEVGARF
-404 NMQHRIYTYPYVRG
+404 NMQHRTYTYPYTRG

-436 YFEDAEGNQYDGR
+436 YFEDAEGKQYDAR
-449 NMIGFRK
+449 NMIGYRK
-456 AAAGPDGDG
+456 AAAGPDGDP
-465 SNDTYNKR
+465 SNDTYQKR

-498 TYRAGRYKGVG
+498 TYRAGRYKGTG
-509 YDEDLVNTWSLFGED
+509 YEEDIVNTWSLFGED
-524 FTHGAINTSTFIE
+524 WSHGPTSTSTFIE

-551 LNYNGSWS
+551 LNYNGSWE

-589 TMPELKL
+589 NMPELKL
-596 MSEDYSYS
+596 LSEDYSYS
-604 HSHSRSGSAGIFGRI
+604 HNHSRSGSAGVFGRI

-647 AFFPSGSLGYRISE
+647 AFFPSGSIGYRISE
-661 EAYFQEAKEYVS
+661 EPYFADAKEYVS
-673 NLKVRASYGAIGNQ
+673 NLKLRASYGTIGNQ
-687 EIGSNMFIKTMG
+687 EIGSNMFIKTMA
-699 KTTNGVNWLGD
+699 KTTNGVNWLGT
-710 GKLKYD
+710 GTSKYD
-716 YFGTPKMVDPSL
+716 YFGTPKMVDPTL
-728 TWETITTTNV
+728 TWETIATTNV

-757 RDTKGMLAPGKEL
+757 RTTNGMLAPGKEL

-781 NAGSL
+781 NAGQL

-798 HTFRDADDLTVHAN
+798 HTFKDLDDLSLHAN
-812 FNLGDY
+812 FNLADY

-823 QWDSDNLINTKYTG
+823 NWDSNDLTNTKYTG

-847 TERYFTWDDFTT
+847 TDRYFTAADF
-859 ETRERLVP
+859 
-867 FDVNDDGKVDADET
+867 NADG
-881 ITETYQAVTG
+881 TYAA
-891 YVEGVASQKGLEKD
+891 GVADQSGLEKD
-905 KGFTYGPGDI
+905 KAFSYGPGDI

-927 WGDGTVENHGDLV
+927 WGEGTKDDHGDLV
-940 KIGNTTPRWQYS
+940 KIGNTTPRFQYS
-952 FRLGAEW
+952 FRLGADW
-959 KGFDIDL
+959 KGIDIDL

-983 MPLTRGAD
+983 MPLTRGTD
-991 AIYAWQTDYI
+991 AIYAWQMDYV
-1001 TNAEVSDTDIS
+1001 TQEMVDNNAIN
-1012 KAVIRQDA
+1012 QDA
-1020 AYPRMYPGN
+1020 RYPRLFPGN
-1029 AGQGVPGSSIIDA
+1029 AGQGVASANIMDA

-1066 VGYTLPQRLTRK
+1066 VGYTLPQKWTRK

-1110 TGRGTGSFGN
+1110 SGRGTGSFGN

>member
-1 MNKHKENGFRSLL
+1 MNTRKENGFRSLL
-14 MTFAVFAMSLVSI
+14 MSLAVFAMTMVSI
-27 SALAEPI
+27 SAYAAPETI
-34 QIVGKVVDANGD
+34 TGRVVDANGD
-46 PLVGASVVEAGT
+46 PLIGANVAEVGT
-58 SNGTITD
+58 TNGTITD
-65 LDGAFV
+65 IDGAFV
-71 LTVENN
+71 LSVEKN
-77 VTLLVSYVGYKDQE
+77 VTLLVSYMGYKDQE
-91 ARAHKDMVVMLR
+91 VRAHKDMVVMLK
-103 EDTQVLDEVVAIG
+103 EDTQVLDEVVAVG

-172 VIRGIGTLSNSGTST
+172 VIRGIGTLSNSGVST
-187 PLYIVDGV
+187 PLYVVDGV

-204 SNDIES
+204 ANDIES

-231 VLVTTKTA
+231 VLVTTKSA

-252 FAWSRATALPDYPT
+252 FAWSRATALPEYPT
-266 VMEQATALTDANKR
+266 VMEQANALTEANTR
-280 AGLPSELFGMYLDTK
+280 AGLASELFGMYLNSPE
-295 YFIAG
+295 FIAG
-300 ATAWQEK
+300 ATKWQEK

-326 GFYADWDVA
+326 GFYADWDVV
-335 GIMFNDA
+335 GILFNNA

-391 TKVTKWLEVGARF
+391 TKINKWLEVGARF
-404 NMQHRIYTYPYVRG
+404 NMQHRTYTYPYTRG

-436 YFEDAEGNQYDGR
+436 YFEDAEGKQYDAR
-449 NMIGFRK
+449 NMIGYRK
-456 AAAGPDGDG
+456 AAAGPDGDP
-465 SNDTYNKR
+465 SNDTYQKR

-498 TYRAGRYKGVG
+498 TYRAGRYKGTG
-509 YDEDLVNTWSLFGED
+509 YEEDIVNTWSLFGED
-524 FTHGAINTSTFIE
+524 WSHGPTSTSTFIE

-551 LNYNGSWS
+551 LNYNGSWE

-589 TMPELKL
+589 NMPELKL
-596 MSEDYSYS
+596 LSEDYSYS
-604 HSHSRSGSAGIFGRI
+604 HNHSRSGSAGVFGRI

-647 AFFPSGSLGYRISE
+647 AFFPSGSIGYRISE
-661 EAYFQEAKEYVS
+661 EPYFADAKEYVS
-673 NLKVRASYGAIGNQ
+673 NLKLRASYGTIGNQ
-687 EIGSNMFIKTMG
+687 EIGSNMFIKTMA
-699 KTTNGVNWLGD
+699 KTTNGVNWLGT
-710 GKLKYD
+710 GTSKYD
-716 YFGTPKMVDPSL
+716 YFGTPKMVDPTL
-728 TWETITTTNV
+728 TWETIATTNV

-757 RDTKGMLAPGKEL
+757 RTTNGMLAPGKEL

-781 NAGSL
+781 NAGQL

-798 HTFRDADDLTVHAN
+798 HTFKDLDDLSLHAN
-812 FNLGDY
+812 FNLADY

-823 QWDSDNLINTKYTG
+823 NWDSNDLTNTKYTG

-847 TERYFTWDDFTT
+847 TDRYFTAADF
-859 ETRERLVP
+859 
-867 FDVNDDGKVDADET
+867 NADG
-881 ITETYQAVTG
+881 TYAA
-891 YVEGVASQKGLEKD
+891 GVADQSGLEKD
-905 KGFTYGPGDI
+905 KAFSYGPGDI

-927 WGDGTVENHGDLV
+927 WGEGTKDDHGDLV
-940 KIGNTTPRWQYS
+940 KIGNTTPRFQYS
-952 FRLGAEW
+952 FRLGADW
-959 KGFDIDL
+959 KGIDIDL

-991 AIYAWQTDYI
+991 AIYAWQMDYVTQEMVDNNSI
-1001 TNAEVSDTDIS
+1001 DQNA
-1012 KAVIRQDA
+1012 R
-1020 AYPRMYPGN
+1020 YPRLYPGN
-1029 AGQGVPGSSIIDA
+1029 AGQGVPGSSIVDA

-1066 VGYTLPQRLTRK
+1066 VGYTLPQKWTRK

-1086 YASFNNLADLVNHTA
+1086 YASFNNLCDLVNHTA

-1110 TGRGTGSFGN
+1110 SGRGTGSFGN

>member
-1 MNKHKENGFRSLL
+1 MMNKHKENGFRSLL

-27 SALAEPI
+27 SAMAAPI
-34 QIVGKVVDANGD
+34 SVVGKVVDANGE

-71 LTVENN
+71 LSVEPN
-77 VTLLVSYVGYKDQE
+77 VTLHVSYVGYKDQE
-91 ARAHKDMVVMLR
+91 VRAHKDMVVMLK

-127 AVTTVDV
+127 AVTSVDV

-160 NATGDLDADPTV
+160 NANGDLNSDPTV

-195 PVENLGYLN
+195 PMENLGYLN

-239 KTAEKVS
+239 KTQEKVS

-252 FAWSRATALPDYPT
+252 FAWSHATALPEYPD
-266 VMEQATALTDANKR
+266 VIAQATALTDANKR
-280 AGLPSELFGMYLDTK
+280 AGLASELFGMYLDTDA
-295 YFIAG
+295 FLGGAQRWLDWANSPEGAAAG
-300 ATAWQEK
+300 IK
-307 HGGKSGYRKMVYG
+307 NGKSPYRKMVYG
-320 DDWDEH
+320 LDWDEN

-342 APSQQH
+342 TPSQQH
-348 NLSVSG
+348 NLAVSG

-391 TKVTKWLEVGARF
+391 TKVNNWLEVGARF
-404 NMQHRIYTYPYVRG
+404 NLQHRIYTYPYVRG

-436 YFEDAEGNQYDGR
+436 YFEDADGNQFDGR
-449 NMIGFRK
+449 QMIGFRK
-456 AAAGPDGDG
+456 AAAGPDGIG
-465 SNDTYNKR
+465 NDTWRKR

-509 YDEDLVNTWSLFGED
+509 YSEDLVNTWSLFGEN
-524 FTHGAINTSTFIE
+524 FAHGKINTSTFIE

-559 GHNLNVMVGANID
+559 GHNLNVMVGANLD

-583 HGMQDP
+583 HGMQDENL
-589 TMPELKL
+589 PELAL
-596 MSEDYSYS
+596 CSEEYSYTHS
-604 HSHSRSGSAGIFGRI
+604 HSHSGSAGIFARI
-619 NYDYKGIYLIELSGR
+619 NYDYKGIYLLELSGR
-634 YDGSSKFPSHTQW
+634 YDGSSKFPTHTQW
-647 AFFPSGSLGYRISE
+647 AFFPSGSVGYRISE
-661 EAYFQEAKEYVS
+661 EGYFQEAKEYVS
-673 NLKVRASYGAIGNQ
+673 NLKLRASYGVIGNQ
-687 EIGSNMFIKTMG
+687 EIGSNMFLETMS
-699 KTTNGVNWLGD
+699 KTTNGVSWLGT
-710 GKLKYD
+710 GSSKYD
-716 YFGTPKMVDPSL
+716 YFGTPKMVDPTL
-728 TWETITTTNV
+728 TWETIATTNV
-738 GIDLGFFN
+738 GIDLGFLKN
-746 NDLNVN
+746 ELNVN

-757 RDTKGMLAPGKEL
+757 RETTGMLAPGQAL

-798 HTFRDADDLTVHAN
+798 HTFRDADNLTLHAN
-812 FNLGDY
+812 FNLADY

-823 QWDSDNLINTKYTG
+823 QWDSNDLTNTKYTG

-847 TERYFTWDDFTT
+847 TDRYFTFEDF
-859 ETRERLVP
+859 
-867 FDVNDDGKVDADET
+867 NADGSYA
-881 ITETYQAVTG
+881 
-891 YVEGVASQKGLEKD
+891 EGVASQTGLEKGSF
-905 KGFTYGPGDI
+905 KYGPGDV
-915 KFVDQNGDGVID
+915 KFVDQNGDGVIN
-927 WGDGTVENHGDLV
+927 WGYAVDDVENNPEGLAPGTKNNHGDLV
-940 KIGNTTPRWQYS
+940 KIGNETPRWQYS

-991 AIYAWQTDYI
+991 AIYAWQTDYVTEADYAAGI
-1001 TNAEVSDTDIS
+1001 IDQN
-1012 KAVIRQDA
+1012 A

-1029 AGQGVPGSSIIDA
+1029 AGQGVPGANITAI
-1042 GRNNFYPQD
+1042 GCNNFYPQD
-1051 KYLIN
+1051 KYLMN
-1056 MAYLRLKNLT
+1056 LAYLRLKNLT
-1066 VGYTLPQRLTRK
+1066 VGYTLPQKWTRK

>member
-1 MNKHKENGFRSLL
+1 MMNKHKENGFRSLL

-27 SALAEPI
+27 SAMAAPI
-34 QIVGKVVDANGD
+34 SVVGKVVDANGE

-71 LTVENN
+71 LSVEPN
-77 VTLLVSYVGYKDQE
+77 VTLHVSYVGYKDQE
-91 ARAHKDMVVMLR
+91 VRAHKDMVVMLK

-127 AVTTVDV
+127 AVTSVDV

-160 NATGDLDADPTV
+160 NANGDLNSDPTV

-195 PVENLGYLN
+195 PMENLGYLN

-239 KTAEKVS
+239 KTQEKVS

-252 FAWSRATALPDYPT
+252 FAWSHATALPEYPD
-266 VMEQATALTDANKR
+266 VIAQATALTDANKR
-280 AGLPSELFGMYLDTK
+280 AGLASELFGMYLDTDA
-295 YFIAG
+295 FLGGAQRWLDWANSPEGAAAG
-300 ATAWQEK
+300 IK
-307 HGGKSGYRKMVYG
+307 NGKSPYRKMVYG
-320 DDWDEH
+320 LDWDEN

-342 APSQQH
+342 TPSQQH
-348 NLSVSG
+348 NLAVSG

-391 TKVTKWLEVGARF
+391 TKVNNWLEIGARF
-404 NMQHRIYTYPYVRG
+404 NMQHRIYTFPYVRG

-436 YFEDAEGNQYDGR
+436 YFEDADGNQFDGR
-449 NMIGFRK
+449 QMIGFRK
-456 AAAGPDGDG
+456 AAAGPDGIG
-465 SNDTYNKR
+465 NDTWRKR

-509 YDEDLVNTWSLFGED
+509 YSEDLVNTWSLFGEN
-524 FTHGAINTSTFIE
+524 FAHGKINTSTFIE

-559 GHNLNVMVGANID
+559 GHNLNVMVGANLD

-583 HGMQDP
+583 HGMQDENL
-589 TMPELKL
+589 PELAL
-596 MSEDYSYS
+596 CSEEYSYTHS
-604 HSHSRSGSAGIFGRI
+604 HSHSGSAGIFARI
-619 NYDYKGIYLIELSGR
+619 NYDYKGIYLLELSGR
-634 YDGSSKFPSHTQW
+634 YDGSSKFPTHTQW
-647 AFFPSGSLGYRISE
+647 AFFPSGSVGYRISE
-661 EAYFQEAKEYVS
+661 EGYFQEAKEYVS
-673 NLKVRASYGAIGNQ
+673 NLKLRASYGVIGNQ
-687 EIGSNMFIKTMG
+687 EIGSNMFLETMS
-699 KTTNGVNWLGD
+699 KTTNGVSWLGT
-710 GKLKYD
+710 GSSKYD
-716 YFGTPKMVDPSL
+716 YFGTPKMVDPTL
-728 TWETITTTNV
+728 TWETIATTNV
-738 GIDLGFFN
+738 GIDLGFLKN
-746 NDLNVN
+746 ELNVN

-757 RDTKGMLAPGKEL
+757 RETTGMLAPGQAL

-798 HTFRDADDLTVHAN
+798 HTFRDADNLTLHAN
-812 FNLGDY
+812 FNLADY

-823 QWDSDNLINTKYTG
+823 QWDSNDLTNTKYTG

-847 TERYFTWDDFTT
+847 TDRYFTFEDF
-859 ETRERLVP
+859 
-867 FDVNDDGKVDADET
+867 NADGSYA
-881 ITETYQAVTG
+881 
-891 YVEGVASQKGLEKD
+891 EGVASQTGLEKGSF
-905 KGFTYGPGDI
+905 KYGPGDV
-915 KFVDQNGDGVID
+915 KFVDQNGDGVIN
-927 WGDGTVENHGDLV
+927 WGYAVDDVENNPEGLAPGTKNNHGDLV
-940 KIGNTTPRWQYS
+940 KIGNETPRWQYS

-991 AIYAWQTDYI
+991 AIYAWQTDYVTEADYAAGI
-1001 TNAEVSDTDIS
+1001 IDQN
-1012 KAVIRQDA
+1012 A

-1029 AGQGVPGSSIIDA
+1029 AGQGVPGANITAI
-1042 GRNNFYPQD
+1042 GCNNFYPQD
-1051 KYLIN
+1051 KYLMN
-1056 MAYLRLKNLT
+1056 LAYLRLKNLT
-1066 VGYTLPQRLTRK
+1066 VGYTLPQKWTRK

>member
-1 MNKHKENGFRSLL
+1 MMNTRKENGFRSLL
-14 MTFAVFAMSLVSI
+14 MSLAVFAMTMVSI
-27 SALAEPI
+27 SAYAAPETI
-34 QIVGKVVDANGD
+34 TGRVVDANGD
-46 PLVGASVVEAGT
+46 PLIGANVAEVGT
-58 SNGTITD
+58 TNGTITD
-65 LDGAFV
+65 IDGAFV
-71 LTVENN
+71 LSVEKN
-77 VTLLVSYVGYKDQE
+77 VTLLVSYMGYKDQE
-91 ARAHKDMVVMLR
+91 VRAHKDMVVMLK
-103 EDTQVLDEVVAIG
+103 EDTQVLDEVVAVG

-172 VIRGIGTLSNSGTST
+172 VIRGIGTLSNSGVST
-187 PLYIVDGV
+187 PLYVVDGV

-204 SNDIES
+204 ANDIES

-231 VLVTTKTA
+231 VLVTTKSA

-252 FAWSRATALPDYPT
+252 FAWSRATALPEYPT
-266 VMEQATALTDANKR
+266 VMEQANALTEANTR
-280 AGLPSELFGMYLDTK
+280 AGLASELFGMYLNSPE
-295 YFIAG
+295 FIAG
-300 ATAWQEK
+300 ATKWQEK

-326 GFYADWDVA
+326 GFYADWDVV
-335 GIMFNDA
+335 GILFNNA

-391 TKVTKWLEVGARF
+391 TKINKWLEVGARF
-404 NMQHRIYTYPYVRG
+404 NMQHRTYTYPYTRG

-436 YFEDAEGNQYDGR
+436 YFEDAEGKQYDAR
-449 NMIGFRK
+449 NMIGYRK
-456 AAAGPDGDG
+456 AAAGPDGDP
-465 SNDTYNKR
+465 SNDTYQKR

-498 TYRAGRYKGVG
+498 TYRAGRYKGTG
-509 YDEDLVNTWSLFGED
+509 YEEDIVNTWSLFGED
-524 FTHGAINTSTFIE
+524 WSHGPTSTSTFIE

-551 LNYNGSWS
+551 LNYNGSWE

-589 TMPELKL
+589 NMPELKL
-596 MSEDYSYS
+596 LSEDYSYS
-604 HSHSRSGSAGIFGRI
+604 HNHSRSGSAGVFGRI

-647 AFFPSGSLGYRISE
+647 AFFPSGSIGYRISE
-661 EAYFQEAKEYVS
+661 EPYFADAKEYVS
-673 NLKVRASYGAIGNQ
+673 NLKLRASYGTIGNQ
-687 EIGSNMFIKTMG
+687 EIGSNMFIKTMA
-699 KTTNGVNWLGD
+699 KTTNGVNWLGT
-710 GKLKYD
+710 GTSKYD
-716 YFGTPKMVDPSL
+716 YFGTPKMVDPTL
-728 TWETITTTNV
+728 TWETIATTNV

-757 RDTKGMLAPGKEL
+757 RTTNGMLAPGKEL

-781 NAGSL
+781 NAGQL

-798 HTFRDADDLTVHAN
+798 HTFKDLDDLSLHAN
-812 FNLGDY
+812 FNLADY

-823 QWDSDNLINTKYTG
+823 NWDSNDLTNTKYTG

-847 TERYFTWDDFTT
+847 TDRYFTAADF
-859 ETRERLVP
+859 
-867 FDVNDDGKVDADET
+867 NADG
-881 ITETYQAVTG
+881 TYAA
-891 YVEGVASQKGLEKD
+891 GVADQSGLEKD
-905 KGFTYGPGDI
+905 KAFSYGPGDI

-927 WGDGTVENHGDLV
+927 WGEGTKDDHGDLV
-940 KIGNTTPRWQYS
+940 KIGNTTPRFQYS
-952 FRLGAEW
+952 FRLGADW
-959 KGFDIDL
+959 KGIDIDL

-991 AIYAWQTDYI
+991 AIYAWQMDYVTQEMVDNNTI
-1001 TNAEVSDTDIS
+1001 N
-1012 KAVIRQDA
+1012 QDA
-1020 AYPRMYPGN
+1020 RYPRLFPGN
-1029 AGQGVPGSSIIDA
+1029 AGQGVASANIMDA

-1066 VGYTLPQRLTRK
+1066 VGYTLPQKWTRK

-1110 TGRGTGSFGN
+1110 SGRGTGSFGN